1 MQFNFNFEAFEKSG
15 KEKNEAINYL
25 KSLNSS
31 IDFDKLEQ
39 ENKGDENAI
48 YEALKGGN
56 FSFSKPSIEQTR
68 QKLLKNKENEALK
81 AEFNAGLSWLGED
94 KRQNFNFYDFKK
106 AKEKANSKQGLIQAD
121 LKAQEKELKRKE
133 ALFETRLK
141 ERGIIAKSFDDM
153 LDQSGA
159 YLGADLLEKGLNKL
173 GFKDENYIFESE
185 KEDIKSR
192 ALKSVREKLEKGDLE
207 FNEREKHA
215 LRSKYDELD
224 YKKALEKE
232 KERLRLSQKSGNF
245 NEAEREF
252 IENDLGFF
260 NTLFNDDKE
269 NVKEF
274 KEKVK
279 SEGVISSEII
289 KAANTLK
296 AFDEGNLFKNM
307 LFADE
312 KEKKE
317 FQQNFLN
324 DAYKIAEL
332 SGFDDVGLDKK
343 GELYFIKDEQK
354 YLVNTGFFDN
364 FAQLLNDTKFEFAG
378 GVLGGLKGF
387 NSGKS
392 AKGKVAKSI
401 LGAAAGSFGGAFLD
415 AKIADMYLNRESDFK
430 KNLDFAI
437 QAGLLSMAGDGVIL
451 SVKPLAKGLY
461 KGVKKGG
468 EILGEYSILGTLKTL
483 PEQNIQAAEKIIDE
497 VFSPKMKEELK
508 AAQEEFGGSVRGE
521 DLKNAFFANLQK
533 KFTQKYGEN
542 DSKTKSVAKIAEIFN
557 TNSLKTRQQAMLDLV
572 RSDKDGSTLAYLLEI
587 AKDDVKIQSNLKNM
601 LNLASSNVE
610 KNLKNLNIN
619 PREIKH
625 ILDEFEAGNKAAF
638 KEVESQIS
646 KLYDENYRVVLSKG
660 EYENIKE
667 EFRQNGVNLEEMT
680 PFLRDLEANVFNE
693 NGVTFT
699 QLNNFRKNLNF
710 YIFNRDKTPNFIN
723 TLKKIGENILKNEID
738 KGIDNIFSQNK
749 AAYES
754 IKELYS
760 TSLKDYATLKSL
772 NESIKN
778 LKLQDSAKSADE
790 VLNSL
795 IKYAKGQ
802 GEKGVN
808 NLQKIKD
815 YLGEENNAFLE
826 MQILNK
832 LFKESVVEND
842 RASLRVFDSES
853 FLGRVRELVGENELY
868 ERKIGKEFL
877 EELSPSAMPKQISI
891 DEFLN
896 TLENFK
902 NKENFLKHIEKDPK
916 RKDYLNLIEPTL
928 KEPDIAFKKLENGV
942 EKEKFIKKFSDGK
955 DFFYLLATKDN
966 KETIL
971 TAFKTDKIN
980 TILKEFNADI
990 IPTFIRQGSKGK
1002 AAGTTNEGIITQPLF
1017 KSKEAREFLELVE
1030 GFHKLYKNDAS
1041 IAKNLVQGTSEKL
1054 STSIATSA
1062 EGAIKQ
1068 KVVKGAFDP
1077 IFRLLPDKILFGL
1090 FSKQIQ
1096 GGALRYHLKKAL
1108 SRSLNYDDFKIKLE
1122 KELKR
1127 TNFNSNT
1134 SRLIDEFMQN
1144 LEDFNREKEQ
1154 FLEAKRI
1161 EQARIKEEEQA
1172 RINTIKTAQENAY
1185 NAQEAN
1191 LGKDILE
1198 PSSLKEDFGENFAGY
1213 KGKEAIEKL
1222 LEEQRGQVKGAF
1234 YKEGL
1239 GEIDLVWGEI
1249 TDLEKHKGYGLAHI
1263 LDKRKSEFV
1272 EQGASQSEAA
1282 QKAAEFAKNEIS
1294 NIMQNGK
1301 IINKANEATRI
1312 ETQDYRLILKQNWK
1326 GEPTKNKWLVTA
1338 YMKKEKGESI
1348 SSTPFTKEDNLS
1360 LNSKESIAQ
1369 KALNLHEKLYLKDN
1383 DTPLNVEYKIVNKD
1397 DIKPSFT
1404 LSKTQFRS
1412 QKQEDLI
1419 KKIKENF
1426 NPDLL
1431 VNIRGDLKKGN
1442 PIITKEGEVISGNHR
1457 AAALKELEGE
1467 NLAKYQ
1473 NAVKEAFGVE
1483 LKENE
1488 MLVRVADTSEAEIRR
1503 FSAASNEGLENNL
1516 GEQGVSLFAKYQDKI
1531 KALKE
1536 AKKPFVADDVYNLK
1550 YLVNK
1555 ALGESSITKEN
1566 DTSKA
1571 LFASLARGRNNTIL
1585 KALNELEKENLE
1597 QVSKVANMFFDNAG
1611 AFYKEGLGEI
1621 DLVWGDKNYGLEH
1634 ILNKHGGEFK
1644 NLARELS
1651 EAVEN
1656 GKIVKDDKGRLRLE
1670 YENKIV
1676 GIKDNWKGEKTAHW
1690 VVTAYVKKEK
1700 EASLYTSA
1708 SFTKGEAL
1716 PLNSNESIAQ
1726 KAKNDEVLEAEVIEE
1741 VGLNEPMKFLEFQ
1754 QRKLLSYIKENT
1766 PLKLLEHKK
1775 ELKTRDILNFLEQS
1789 ALNGKQKVFLMRNLE
1804 RDLGKIELKIKENE
1818 SVKAKIKNTY
1828 EISQSEAK
1836 ELEEHFNF
1844 KGKKPLLRELR
1855 ENEIK
1860 HALKSHGNKE
1870 SEEARGN
1877 IAITLQDI
1885 EANYPKITQEY
1896 DEKFFTQKGVIY
1908 VKQVNG
1914 HHIVIEEA
1922 LSGQDKLIFKTMWK
1936 TKGNYNKEVLL
1947 KNAKT
1952 SPYPQNADE
1961 AVRLETISKQELE
1974 QSNPQQSH
1982 LSTDESI
1989 TQNSQEAKIKEAVK
2003 NHNAI
2008 YKEILD
2014 NDYIFTDERSK
2025 MFRKRERELIENLAK
2040 DEKVQAFTSQWG
2052 YPFKKDGELH
2062 GVGLDYK
2069 AKVYGKGKHK
2079 MMRVSGGGF
2088 GSKAFQK
2095 KKERLLELEKERLQE
2110 AFKADFGIDGFISK
2124 YVENGFFE
2132 TLWRETS
2139 AYKGT
2144 DYGWGVDP
2152 REYYPYYENRIMPS
2166 DTITQAKEK
2175 LQKEK
2180 SNWSVKRQ
2188 EAKGSEDIIFTD
2200 KKGKE
2205 HTLTKETQKA
2215 WLEAFGLKSLE
2226 EAYIPNFK
2234 AEVKEAIN
2242 RVLGGEEIKLTKGS
2256 FEKLLKRD
2264 REEFLPY
2271 IKDTLEKA
2279 DLIIKDKENA
2289 LIFVKDIG
2297 KKSYFTSVAKN
2308 ANNEWVIS
2316 TNSLKTLNTLK
2327 NRVDDNGEVLY
2338 LSKEAPNILAEAFTK
2353 RAFSNEL
2360 AKDIIPQKPQQK
2372 ALNLQEIE
2380 QSLKARKSQINDEIS
2395 ANDKAF
2401 KENLKEV
2408 SKVKPILEAL
2418 KKEWEALEPTIVT
2431 WTHTDYSKAKPKKY
2445 YKRKPN
2451 LSNLWHIE
2459 ETLDVYKGYARESD
2473 RHANQVAREIALLE
2487 KYVKLLKDKEA
2498 EVKAFKAKAEADE
2511 NALILESRI
2520 IPIYNQLREAF
2531 KKGHHTTKQILEANN
2546 IKQDSVQA
2554 KEVIDSIAQ
2563 TRQYLEDTFNI
2574 KPLEEF
2580 GTNYAEFYRDGKGAV
2595 EKLLKEAEDFKQRG
2609 EKGEFKGQVAGAFY
2623 KEGLGEIDLVWG
2635 DSKKG
2640 LSHILER
2647 RKEDFIK
2654 QGLDENEALER
2665 ALEFVKKIPQIIEQG
2680 EVKVGVNRAFVD
2692 TKDDRALIALDYK
2705 GKDKKWVI
2713 TAYKMDDP
2721 SQADTHLTRLN
2732 TSTSSVS
2739 RASVVN
2745 ESIAQ
2750 NEHNAVA
2757 WDEFEAFKDK
2767 DDILKAN
2774 LKGEQNSAKENEA
2787 KRQADE
2793 YESLNAI
2800 QQERGGG
2807 LFTNEELNRGQ
2818 SRHARG
2824 NERDGVGVSKV
2835 DGSKS
2840 QTLFSEGDFENSRT
2854 RSGGNGGRGYT
2865 AGEENA
2871 LSIRGN
2877 NSSSGEVL
2885 NADENYIR
2893 ENNPR
2898 YNDTK
2903 RPREDNSVQ
2912 SKRSLHMGAN
2922 KTNGG
2927 ANDRSILLKPQWSE
2941 ALEKQGLFTSF
2952 AKAQKRSE
2960 KFTFTDTSDANKILE
2975 DNFQALEGLKYVI
2988 KSGFDNNVRSQNLQS
3003 LQNFRGFGKGTNALL
3018 KLRGEEKEKW
3028 AKLLKELTDLTGE
3041 KITITDLVKRSA
3053 DAYYTPDVIIGKMAN
3068 LTEFFAKEAGEDLAK
3083 LIKLEPSAGI
3093 GRFLNAFELSNFYA
3107 VEKDALSANIAKAL
3121 YEKGGAII
3129 NNGAYEK
3136 SPLKINNT
3144 FDLVIGNPPYAN
3156 FKIGDD
3162 EFRENIH
3169 NYFMKKN
3176 IDVLKPNG
3184 LSLQIITHNFLDAQS
3199 DYTRKVMA
3207 KDAVFLGAVRLANN
3221 VFKDASVTTDI
3232 IAFRKK
3238 APDEMDKEFNTSW
3251 VESVEYEGA
3260 YLNKYFLEN
3269 PQNVIGKMEVVKNQ
3283 FGGKTIAV
3291 KPNGFDIENLNLS
3304 NYIKNDKLFKRVEG
3318 YIDNKLL
3325 SKAVQRIEEKEKGVS
3340 FFGSA
3345 RSGELRF
3352 DKESDKFLVLDD
3364 QQNTHDFNIYERI
3377 SEAKPNWQ
3385 ESSINNRVE
3394 ALKEMMP
3401 QIEKLKKALFDLK
3414 EAELNPNS
3422 SDEKIEILRRILNK
3436 AYDELHGKNGSFR
3449 NARGKISQK
3458 WELYDILDDTSFEL
3472 FALEKKA
3479 IVEERGDK
3487 KIVIGSEKS
3496 EIFHKRLVKPY
3507 EAPTSANNINEALQI
3522 SKAEYGKIDLVR
3534 MSELLS
3540 KDMSEVENELLE
3552 QKRIYKDHLGGNVEK
3567 DEFLSG
3573 NVREKIARFYDEN
3586 GSLNLSSDEKIRA
3599 FQMQSLEDLKA
3610 IVPDDIELPFINIPL
3625 GATWLNKEILR
3636 EFFAK
3641 ELEIGE
3647 VNFKR
3652 AGNRWYLLG
3661 KFNGSLEITTS
3672 EDYLRDTGI
3681 KAINAVDY
3689 ILKMMNNESLEVKTS
3704 KTKADGSIKHYKDPI
3719 ATQKLQD
3726 LKIKLEKQ
3734 LKNFIMD
3741 NEEYAEQTKRV
3752 YNDVFNSEVIRK
3764 YDGSHIRLMET
3775 NEDISLRSHQNNA
3788 VYRFLQK
3795 SNTLLA
3801 HDVGTGK
3808 TYTMIASAMLSKQ
3821 LGLAKKSLIVT
3832 PNNVSP
3838 QMAREARELFPNA
3851 RIKLIQGV
3859 STKEKNRLMA
3869 DVKNNEYDLIIVS
3882 YDTFKVMNANPKLYA
3897 DYLNEELIQLRCAI
3911 EALENSDE
3919 GDERI
3924 MKQLA
3929 KRLESEEAKLEHY
3942 LEQVANGS
3950 QNVFFEDLGIDNL
3963 IFDEAH
3969 YLKKLPIF
3977 TKQGNVRGIQRGKS
3991 QRALDAYIKI
4001 KHHQS
4006 LNKKVMFATGTP
4018 ITNFVSDI
4026 YVMQKFL
4033 GRKAL
4038 EDSNISEFDDWS
4050 AMFAGSQ
4057 TQFELKASGNYEAT
4071 TRLRN
4076 FANLPELKKM
4086 YYEFTDVVTK
4096 DDVKKQIMESTG
4108 EQIEPTP
4115 VYEEVI
4121 IKQSEAQKAFYEE
4134 IKERAVNLK
4143 GKKIEKGGDNHL
4155 KILSDAN
4162 KASLDMRLIYPHLER
4177 DANGKV
4183 MQAAEKIVE
4192 NYHLWDADK
4201 GTQLVFLDKS
4211 TPKKSIT
4218 SAKRAKL
4225 ENKLSA
4231 IKEKLEKYE
4240 NDDINLSEEA
4250 LEKLEK
4256 EKVEIEEI
4264 LEMAGEGFSVY
4275 EDLRKLLIEKGIKPE
4290 EIAFVQDYD
4299 KAGTGALSQAELS
4312 EKINNGKIRVLIGS
4326 TAKMGAGANYQ
4337 RKLSALH
4344 HLDLDWTPANMEQR
4358 EGRIIRQGNELFKK
4372 YGDEFKAKIYYYVT
4386 EQTSDTVMLQTLNQK
4401 RKIIKQITDI
4411 NEKARFL
4418 EDSSEDDFMAR
4429 LQAATSPYAEEELRF
4444 LGIDKEISLLN
4455 SELENSAYVIKSA
4468 EREILKQNEA
4478 VEGFEAIKSLLPSI
4492 LKKAENNISF
4502 KTKEGKIIDFNA
4514 KPKKD
4519 EASPH
4524 EKLNMSV
4531 KKSIESLFNSSEKL
4545 MQIGEYRGSKL
4556 FALKAG
4562 NAKCVIK
4569 MGENLQNSLY
4579 FTELDYMDIKGAF
4592 SANLR
4597 FKNAFE
4603 KISKNSY
4610 FTDLEQKIKD
4620 AKEAQKRALKKLE
4633 NEKARD
4639 LSEINKTLNDALVE
4653 KAELAIFLG
4662 RAEQEHKSLV
4672 SAVHNVPDI
4681 KENEEDKFTKLEEF
4695 IMAKYNKN

>member
-1 MQFNFNFEAFEKSG
+1 MQFNFNFEAFEQSG

-39 ENKGDENAI
+39 ETKGDENAI

-81 AEFNAGLSWLGED
+81 AEFNAGLSWLGEE
-94 KRQNFNFYDFKK
+94 KKQNFNFYDFKK

-121 LKAQEKELKRKE
+121 LKAKEKELKRKE

-192 ALKSVREKLEKGDLE
+192 ALKSVREKLERSDLE

-215 LRSKYDELD
+215 LRSKYDEPD

-245 NEAEREF
+245 SEAEREF

-269 NVKEF
+269 NIKEF

-378 GVLGGLKGF
+378 GVLGGMKGF

-483 PEQNIQAAEKIIDE
+483 PQQNIQAAEKIIDE

-572 RSDKDGSTLAYLLEI
+572 RSDTHGSTLAYLLEI

-619 PREIKH
+619 AREIKH

-710 YIFNRDKTPNFIN
+710 YIFNKDKTPNFIN

-868 ERKIGKEFL
+868 AKNELDGLSSGKLKEIL
-877 EELSPSAMPKQISI
+877 QSWDLS
-891 DEFLN
+891 
-896 TLENFK
+896 
-902 NKENFLKHIEKDPK
+902 KENNANKKLRQIVS
-916 RKDYLNLIEPTL
+916 
-928 KEPDIAFKKLENGV
+928 KLEND
-942 EKEKFIKKFSDGK
+942 EAKELSKHFNFKGKKPLVREIDSHQILHALNRHGDEETELKRGQK
-955 DFFYLLATKDN
+955 ALTLEDISEYENIVKNYDFKHIQDNGRIIYAKQVNGHHIVLEEVLSGQDKLRFFDMWKQKGQLN
-966 KETIL
+966 KEVL
-971 TAFKTDKIN
+971 
-980 TILKEFNADI
+980 LSHSQRPNANLDQMTKRRM
-990 IPTFIRQGSKGK
+990 PSSD
-1002 AAGTTNEGIITQPLF
+1002 ESITQPLF

-1041 IAKNLVQGTSEKL
+1041 IAKNLVQGTASQL

-1068 KVVKGAFDP
+1068 KVVKGGFDP

-1090 FSKQIQ
+1090 FAKQIQ

-1144 LEDFNREKEQ
+1144 LDTFNAEKE
-1154 FLEAKRI
+1154 AKLAKIRE

-1172 RINTIKTAQENAY
+1172 RINAIKTAQENAY

-1191 LGKDILE
+1191 LGNDILE
-1198 PSSLKEDFGENFAGY
+1198 PSSLKEDFGENFTGY

-1239 GEIDLVWGEI
+1239 GEIDLVWG
-1249 TDLEKHKGYGLAHI
+1249 DKNYGLEHI
-1263 LDKRKSEFV
+1263 LNKHGGEFKNLAR
-1272 EQGASQSEAA
+1272 ELSEAV
-1282 QKAAEFAKNEIS
+1282 E
-1294 NIMQNGK
+1294 NGK
-1301 IINKANEATRI
+1301 IVKDDKGRLRLEYENKI
-1312 ETQDYRLILKQNWK
+1312 VGIKDNWK
-1326 GEPTKNKWLVTA
+1326 GEKTAHWVVTA
-1338 YMKKEKGESI
+1338 YVKKEKEASLYT
-1348 SSTPFTKEDNLS
+1348 SASFTKGEALP
-1360 LNSKESIAQ
+1360 LNSNESIAQ

-1442 PIITKEGEVISGNHR
+1442 PIITKQGEVISGNHR

-1611 AFYKEGLGEI
+1611 AFYNLTH
-1621 DLVWGDKNYGLEH
+1621 DLDLPKMQNLQNYFSDVLVSAAKADFTRAEDFTRLNEDIRAFLDSGDKNAMLK
-1634 ILNKHGGEFK
+1634 LSP
-1644 NLARELS
+1644 NLVSDLLAKAMGAGFARF
-1651 EAVEN
+1651 A
-1656 GKIVKDDKGRLRLE
+1656 RLE
-1670 YENKIV
+1670 NPS
-1676 GIKDNWKGEKTAHW
+1676 
-1690 VVTAYVKKEK
+1690 
-1700 EASLYTSA
+1700 ASLYE
-1708 SFTKGEAL
+1708 FLNGLKEELIEKGMPDL
-1716 PLNSNESIAQ
+1716 FSGGKGI
-1726 KAKNDEVLEAEVIEE
+1726 K
-1741 VGLNEPMKFLEFQ
+1741 LNERDEF
-1754 QRKLLSYIKENT
+1754 
-1766 PLKLLEHKK
+1766 
-1775 ELKTRDILNFLEQS
+1775 DF
-1789 ALNGKQKVFLMRNLE
+1789 
-1804 RDLGKIELKIKENE
+1804 
-1818 SVKAKIKNTY
+1818 
-1828 EISQSEAK
+1828 AK
-1836 ELEEHFNF
+1836 ELILKGQDSEEKFRLYQNLEELKAWSGEQKNTKLNTALKALDEVDESKLSEDQKELLRLF
-1844 KGKKPLLRELR
+1844 KG
-1855 ENEIK
+1855 EIK
-1860 HALKSHGNKE
+1860 SVKIQIKDLKDIYTLNQGSRKE
-1870 SEEARGN
+1870 GAKKILIKHYGEEKTGG
-1877 IAITLQDI
+1877 LSS
-1885 EANYPKITQEY
+1885 
-1896 DEKFFTQKGVIY
+1896 DEL
-1908 VKQVNG
+1908 
-1914 HHIVIEEA
+1914 
-1922 LSGQDKLIFKTMWK
+1922 LSL
-1936 TKGNYNKEVLL
+1936 KEVIKKGKINLNSL
-1947 KNAKT
+1947 EIKDDFLRYGYDYEKDGVKLRVVIDEFKDGKKVFDYYSDRNFNHYEQGGYKPDLPTPSEIIPQNAKT

-1989 TQNSQEAKIKEAVK
+1989 AQNSQEAKIKEAVK

-2052 YPFKKDGELH
+2052 YPFKKDGELR
-2062 GVGLDYK
+2062 GIGLNYK
-2069 AKVYGKGKHK
+2069 AKVYGKGEHK
-2079 MMRVSGGGF
+2079 MMYVSGGGF
-2088 GSKAFQK
+2088 GSETFQK

-2124 YVENGFFE
+2124 YVENDFFE
-2132 TLWRETS
+2132 TLWEKTR

-2144 DYGWGVDP
+2144 DYGWGVHP

-2188 EAKGSEDIIFTD
+2188 EAKGSEDIIFTDTKGKEHTLTKETQKAWLEAFGLKSLEDSYIPNHNEAIKQALEGKEIKLQLGSLKKLVAQGREKYIPQIKEVLDRPEAIMRDDMGEYLFIKHLKDDDYFVNVSFDNGEYLVSISNGIKETRNLNNKLKKGGEFIYQSPNFNFISQKLLQASQYSANKIDEDIIAQNAKSERAQFESFKDKIKELYTKYEGLNPYDKSESQLRIKLLDEEIEPEIKKEFKSIIDKFKGADNKDKMLRVIKENKEELSDYLAFNIALRKDIYIDGYGVGKVDFYDKSIRDFIKFRENKQWSEIDESKYRALAALENLSNKNTSLYFSFKGLNGKVGEIKTYPRIQDLLFYDLTLGYDLKNVVILSTKDKLLKEKLIEKLKAYIDKKIYADFLEYKIKDLESRNPKNSYFENYKDEKWDEEALKSFKKELDDLRANEKAQKLEAKGSEDIIFTD

-2279 DLIIKDKENA
+2279 ALIIKDKENA

-2360 AKDIIPQKPQQK
+2360 AKDIIPQNPQQK
-2372 ALNLQEIE
+2372 SLNLQEIE
-2380 QSLKARKSQINDEIS
+2380 QALKARISQINDEII
-2395 ANDKAF
+2395 AIDRAFEDKAF

-2418 KKEWEALEPTIVT
+2418 KKEWEALEPAIIT

-2445 YKRKPN
+2445 YNRKPN

-2459 ETLDVYKGYARESD
+2459 ETLDVYKGYARENA
-2473 RHANQVAREIALLE
+2473 HQANQVKREIAVLE

-2498 EVKAFKAKAEADE
+2498 EVKKLETDKKA
-2511 NALILESRI
+2511 LLSESYI
-2520 IPIYNQLREAF
+2520 IPVYNKLREAF
-2531 KKGHHTTKQILEANN
+2531 KNGQHTTKQILEAKN
-2546 IKQDSVQA
+2546 IKQDSPLA
-2554 KEVIDSIAQ
+2554 KFEIDNIAQ
-2563 TRQYLEDTFNI
+2563 LRQYLEHTFNI
-2574 KPLEEF
+2574 TPLKEF
-2580 GTNYAEFYRDGKGAV
+2580 GTNYAEFYRDGKGAAK
-2595 EKLLKEAEDFKQRG
+2595 KLLA
-2609 EKGEFKGQVAGAFY
+2609 EKGGQVSGAFY
-2623 KEGLGEIDLVWG
+2623 KEGLGDIDLVWG
-2635 DSKKG
+2635 DEKIGLKKIIEKHLSDFENFEGKDEAEKMVNALNEIIEKGKIITENGINTLWLKKGDEYYLVGLSKGWNGKGENEWIITSYKKTKGKIPDELKGDTANLSAYSDEFNPLLTSKDEPLNSKDIITQRSINLAMEKFHFDEAKAKDLLEWHKDSHALTKDENGLPKVFYHGTYSKFRVFRRVGKASQQGFFFTPSQKATEEYGDITLNTFLNIKNPFRADELKINKEADLQKWADILKLDYDKEKYESFKDLKTKLEKVKEATKKAGFKFHSASGGGVYVIDNKGRNSFINLEELDKENKRVVEAFKGLETEDIYFYYVVRNEFDLVLYALNKNDRYFHTSGRDEVNRVLEKLGYDGAVLNDTIITVFNSNQIKHIDNKGSFTDTKGNVTSKKPKDKEAEFSYFNEKSDNIYHSNPHLGAGLVGGVLNGVEQDENGNLSFDPVKFAMGFLGGAAGSKAVKESIKWRANKVKKAYPNIAKNNPTLMEQIAKRDLLTYAKNETQNALTRLLNKNKLFDSTKGLFAGEKALLNEAYAPHKARLEKAKELEGSGADEIEIWEKTGWYKDKDHKWKFEISQRGGELDLAKIKDKDSEAKLGEILKDDELFKAYPQLRDMSVKHVDLSGNYGFYYVPYNDIKLVRPHIQLDIDEIKTSPYKVKEVLYHEIQHAIQHKEQFAYG
-2640 LSHILER
+2640 LSYMAETYERYLKQHGEVEARNIQERMKNPTKIHPHKTMDTDIEDTIAESTLSTEYSEAFSRKLE
-2647 RKEDFIK
+2647 KSF
-2654 QGLDENEALER
+2654 LDESGRIAYKALIHKAEVLPQSLNLKGFKQMIFNNDKTKQLNAEN
-2665 ALEFVKKIPQIIEQG
+2665 ALIKTPVG
-2680 EVKVGVNRAFVD
+2680 EVKVNVLRAFNHYM
-2692 TKDDRALIALDYK
+2692 KNGKNGNHKENRQALNATFMPTLLEPKFVTRDEEGTMYYYK
-2705 GKDKKWVI
+2705 PFISKDKEYHI
-2713 TAYKMDDP
+2713 T
-2721 SQADTHLTRLN
+2721 S
-2732 TSTSSVS
+2732 
-2739 RASVVN
+2739 
-2745 ESIAQ
+2745 
-2750 NEHNAVA
+2750 
-2757 WDEFEAFKDK
+2757 
-2767 DDILKAN
+2767 
-2774 LKGEQNSAKENEA
+2774 
-2787 KRQADE
+2787 
-2793 YESLNAI
+2793 
-2800 QQERGGG
+2800 
-2807 LFTNEELNRGQ
+2807 
-2818 SRHARG
+2818 
-2824 NERDGVGVSKV
+2824 
-2835 DGSKS
+2835 
-2840 QTLFSEGDFENSRT
+2840 
-2854 RSGGNGGRGYT
+2854 
-2865 AGEENA
+2865 
-2871 LSIRGN
+2871 
-2877 NSSSGEVL
+2877 
-2885 NADENYIR
+2885 
-2893 ENNPR
+2893 
-2898 YNDTK
+2898 
-2903 RPREDNSVQ
+2903 
-2912 SKRSLHMGAN
+2912 
-2922 KTNGG
+2922 
-2927 ANDRSILLKPQWSE
+2927 
-2941 ALEKQGLFTSF
+2941 
-2952 AKAQKRSE
+2952 
-2960 KFTFTDTSDANKILE
+2960 
-2975 DNFQALEGLKYVI
+2975 
-2988 KSGFDNNVRSQNLQS
+2988 
-3003 LQNFRGFGKGTNALL
+3003 
-3018 KLRGEEKEKW
+3018 
-3028 AKLLKELTDLTGE
+3028 
-3041 KITITDLVKRSA
+3041 
-3053 DAYYTPDVIIGKMAN
+3053 
-3068 LTEFFAKEAGEDLAK
+3068 
-3083 LIKLEPSAGI
+3083 
-3093 GRFLNAFELSNFYA
+3093 
-3107 VEKDALSANIAKAL
+3107 
-3121 YEKGGAII
+3121 
-3129 NNGAYEK
+3129 
-3136 SPLKINNT
+3136 
-3144 FDLVIGNPPYAN
+3144 
-3156 FKIGDD
+3156 
-3162 EFRENIH
+3162 
-3169 NYFMKKN
+3169 
-3176 IDVLKPNG
+3176 
-3184 LSLQIITHNFLDAQS
+3184 
-3199 DYTRKVMA
+3199 
-3207 KDAVFLGAVRLANN
+3207 
-3221 VFKDASVTTDI
+3221 
-3232 IAFRKK
+3232 
-3238 APDEMDKEFNTSW
+3238 
-3251 VESVEYEGA
+3251 
-3260 YLNKYFLEN
+3260 
-3269 PQNVIGKMEVVKNQ
+3269 
-3283 FGGKTIAV
+3283 IAV
-3291 KPNGFDIENLNLS
+3291 K
-3304 NYIKNDKLFKRVEG
+3304 
-3318 YIDNKLL
+3318 
-3325 SKAVQRIEEKEKGVS
+3325 
-3340 FFGSA
+3340 
-3345 RSGELRF
+3345 
-3352 DKESDKFLVLDD
+3352 
-3364 QQNTHDFNIYERI
+3364 
-3377 SEAKPNWQ
+3377 
-3385 ESSINNRVE
+3385 
-3394 ALKEMMP
+3394 
-3401 QIEKLKKALFDLK
+3401 
-3414 EAELNPNS
+3414 
-3422 SDEKIEILRRILNK
+3422 
-3436 AYDELHGKNGSFR
+3436 KNGNLDYATSY
-3449 NARGKISQK
+3449 NAT
-3458 WELYDILDDTSFEL
+3458 EN
-3472 FALEKKA
+3472 
-3479 IVEERGDK
+3479 
-3487 KIVIGSEKS
+3487 
-3496 EIFHKRLVKPY
+3496 RLRQMIKH
-3507 EAPTSANNINEALQI
+3507 
-3522 SKAEYGKIDLVR
+3522 
-3534 MSELLS
+3534 
-3540 KDMSEVENELLE
+3540 NELV
-3552 QKRIYKDHLGGNVEK
+3552 YEK
-3567 DEFLSG
+3567 D
-3573 NVREKIARFYDEN
+3573 
-3586 GSLNLSSDEKIRA
+3586 
-3599 FQMQSLEDLKA
+3599 
-3610 IVPDDIELPFINIPL
+3610 
-3625 GATWLNKEILR
+3625 
-3636 EFFAK
+3636 
-3641 ELEIGE
+3641 
-3647 VNFKR
+3647 
-3652 AGNRWYLLG
+3652 
-3661 KFNGSLEITTS
+3661 
-3672 EDYLRDTGI
+3672 
-3681 KAINAVDY
+3681 
-3689 ILKMMNNESLEVKTS
+3689 
-3704 KTKADGSIKHYKDPI
+3704 
-3719 ATQKLQD
+3719 
-3726 LKIKLEKQ
+3726 
-3734 LKNFIMD
+3734 
-3741 NEEYAEQTKRV
+3741 
-3752 YNDVFNSEVIRK
+3752 
-3764 YDGSHIRLMET
+3764 
-3775 NEDISLRSHQNNA
+3775 
-3788 VYRFLQK
+3788 
-3795 SNTLLA
+3795 
-3801 HDVGTGK
+3801 
-3808 TYTMIASAMLSKQ
+3808 
-3821 LGLAKKSLIVT
+3821 
-3832 PNNVSP
+3832 
-3838 QMAREARELFPNA
+3838 
-3851 RIKLIQGV
+3851 
-3859 STKEKNRLMA
+3859 
-3869 DVKNNEYDLIIVS
+3869 
-3882 YDTFKVMNANPKLYA
+3882 
-3897 DYLNEELIQLRCAI
+3897 
-3911 EALENSDE
+3911 
-3919 GDERI
+3919 
-3924 MKQLA
+3924 
-3929 KRLESEEAKLEHY
+3929 
-3942 LEQVANGS
+3942 
-3950 QNVFFEDLGIDNL
+3950 
-3963 IFDEAH
+3963 
-3969 YLKKLPIF
+3969 
-3977 TKQGNVRGIQRGKS
+3977 
-3991 QRALDAYIKI
+3991 
-4001 KHHQS
+4001 
-4006 LNKKVMFATGTP
+4006 
-4018 ITNFVSDI
+4018 
-4026 YVMQKFL
+4026 
-4033 GRKAL
+4033 
-4038 EDSNISEFDDWS
+4038 
-4050 AMFAGSQ
+4050 
-4057 TQFELKASGNYEAT
+4057 
-4071 TRLRN
+4071 
-4076 FANLPELKKM
+4076 
-4086 YYEFTDVVTK
+4086 
-4096 DDVKKQIMESTG
+4096 
-4108 EQIEPTP
+4108 
-4115 VYEEVI
+4115 
-4121 IKQSEAQKAFYEE
+4121 
-4134 IKERAVNLK
+4134 
-4143 GKKIEKGGDNHL
+4143 
-4155 KILSDAN
+4155 
-4162 KASLDMRLIYPHLER
+4162 
-4177 DANGKV
+4177 
-4183 MQAAEKIVE
+4183 
-4192 NYHLWDADK
+4192 
-4201 GTQLVFLDKS
+4201 
-4211 TPKKSIT
+4211 
-4218 SAKRAKL
+4218 
-4225 ENKLSA
+4225 
-4231 IKEKLEKYE
+4231 
-4240 NDDINLSEEA
+4240 
-4250 LEKLEK
+4250 
-4256 EKVEIEEI
+4256 
-4264 LEMAGEGFSVY
+4264 
-4275 EDLRKLLIEKGIKPE
+4275 
-4290 EIAFVQDYD
+4290 
-4299 KAGTGALSQAELS
+4299 
-4312 EKINNGKIRVLIGS
+4312 
-4326 TAKMGAGANYQ
+4326 
-4337 RKLSALH
+4337 
-4344 HLDLDWTPANMEQR
+4344 
-4358 EGRIIRQGNELFKK
+4358 
-4372 YGDEFKAKIYYYVT
+4372 
-4386 EQTSDTVMLQTLNQK
+4386 
-4401 RKIIKQITDI
+4401 
-4411 NEKARFL
+4411 
-4418 EDSSEDDFMAR
+4418 
-4429 LQAATSPYAEEELRF
+4429 
-4444 LGIDKEISLLN
+4444 
-4455 SELENSAYVIKSA
+4455 
-4468 EREILKQNEA
+4468 
-4478 VEGFEAIKSLLPSI
+4478 
-4492 LKKAENNISF
+4492 
-4502 KTKEGKIIDFNA
+4502 
-4514 KPKKD
+4514 
-4519 EASPH
+4519 
-4524 EKLNMSV
+4524 
-4531 KKSIESLFNSSEKL
+4531 
-4545 MQIGEYRGSKL
+4545 
-4556 FALKAG
+4556 
-4562 NAKCVIK
+4562 
-4569 MGENLQNSLY
+4569 
-4579 FTELDYMDIKGAF
+4579 
-4592 SANLR
+4592 
-4597 FKNAFE
+4597 
-4603 KISKNSY
+4603 
-4610 FTDLEQKIKD
+4610 
-4620 AKEAQKRALKKLE
+4620 
-4633 NEKARD
+4633 
-4639 LSEINKTLNDALVE
+4639 
-4653 KAELAIFLG
+4653 
-4662 RAEQEHKSLV
+4662 
-4672 SAVHNVPDI
+4672 
-4681 KENEEDKFTKLEEF
+4681 
-4695 IMAKYNKN
+4695 

>member
-1 MQFNFNFEAFEKSG
+1 MQFNFNFEAFEQSG

-39 ENKGDENAI
+39 ETKGDENAI

-81 AEFNAGLSWLGED
+81 AEFNAGLSWLGEE
-94 KRQNFNFYDFKK
+94 KKQNFNFYDFKK
-106 AKEKANSKQGLIQAD
+106 AKEKANSKQGLIEAD
-121 LKAQEKELKRKE
+121 LKAKEKELKRKE

-192 ALKSVREKLEKGDLE
+192 ALKSVREKLERGDLE
-207 FNEREKHA
+207 FNEREKHT

-245 NEAEREF
+245 SEAEREF

-269 NVKEF
+269 NIKEF

-378 GVLGGLKGF
+378 GVLGGMKGF

-693 NGVTFT
+693 NGVSFT

-710 YIFNRDKTPNFIN
+710 YIFNKDKTPNFIN

-853 FLGRVRELVGENELY
+853 FLGRVRELVGDTPAPLGANLEARALSGASQGPSKQENFIKKALNKDEAKL
-868 ERKIGKEFL
+868 FL
-877 EELSPSAMPKQISI
+877 ENLNGAKIPKKLDIEGFLKELESV
-891 DEFLN
+891 E
-896 TLENFK
+896 
-902 NKENFLKHIEKDPK
+902 NKENFISHLSKKEDAQS
-916 RKDYLNLIEPTL
+916 RLAYLNLVEPTL
-928 KEPDIAFKKLENGV
+928 KEADLILRNG
-942 EKEKFIKKFSDGK
+942 KRQDYIKKFNDGK
-955 DFFYLLATKDN
+955 DFFTLLITEENGKRLITFLPKTREDFIKNKIDN
-966 KETIL
+966 ASLIQSFTSRASK
-971 TAFKTDKIN
+971 
-980 TILKEFNADI
+980 
-990 IPTFIRQGSKGK
+990 QGNGL
-1002 AAGTTNEGIITQPLF
+1002 ANESITQPLF

-1041 IAKNLVQGTSEKL
+1041 IAKNLVQGTASQL

-1068 KVVKGAFDP
+1068 KVVKGGFDP
-1077 IFRLLPDKILFGL
+1077 IFRLLPDGILFGL

-1161 EQARIKEEEQA
+1161 EQARIKEEERA
-1172 RINTIKTAQENAY
+1172 RINAIKTAQENAY

-1191 LGKDILE
+1191 LGNDILE

-1239 GEIDLVWGEI
+1239 GEIDLVWG
-1249 TDLEKHKGYGLAHI
+1249 D
-1263 LDKRKSEFV
+1263 
-1272 EQGASQSEAA
+1272 
-1282 QKAAEFAKNEIS
+1282 
-1294 NIMQNGK
+1294 
-1301 IINKANEATRI
+1301 
-1312 ETQDYRLILKQNWK
+1312 
-1326 GEPTKNKWLVTA
+1326 
-1338 YMKKEKGESI
+1338 
-1348 SSTPFTKEDNLS
+1348 
-1360 LNSKESIAQ
+1360 
-1369 KALNLHEKLYLKDN
+1369 
-1383 DTPLNVEYKIVNKD
+1383 
-1397 DIKPSFT
+1397 
-1404 LSKTQFRS
+1404 
-1412 QKQEDLI
+1412 
-1419 KKIKENF
+1419 ENF
-1426 NPDLL
+1426 
-1431 VNIRGDLKKGN
+1431 
-1442 PIITKEGEVISGNHR
+1442 
-1457 AAALKELEGE
+1457 
-1467 NLAKYQ
+1467 
-1473 NAVKEAFGVE
+1473 
-1483 LKENE
+1483 
-1488 MLVRVADTSEAEIRR
+1488 
-1503 FSAASNEGLENNL
+1503 GL
-1516 GEQGVSLFAKYQDKI
+1516 
-1531 KALKE
+1531 
-1536 AKKPFVADDVYNLK
+1536 
-1550 YLVNK
+1550 
-1555 ALGESSITKEN
+1555 
-1566 DTSKA
+1566 
-1571 LFASLARGRNNTIL
+1571 R
-1585 KALNELEKENLE
+1585 
-1597 QVSKVANMFFDNAG
+1597 
-1611 AFYKEGLGEI
+1611 
-1621 DLVWGDKNYGLEH
+1621 H
-1634 ILNKHGGEFK
+1634 ILNKHGDEFEDI
-1644 NLARELS
+1644 AAELS
-1651 EAVEN
+1651 EAMEKGVLKKQNEVRSR
-1656 GKIVKDDKGRLRLE
+1656 IEFKDFAIGLSGE
-1670 YENKIV
+1670 F
-1676 GIKDNWKGEKTAHW
+1676 KGEKRAFIITAF
-1690 VVTAYVKKEK
+1690 K
-1700 EASLYTSA
+1700 
-1708 SFTKGEAL
+1708 
-1716 PLNSNESIAQ
+1716 
-1726 KAKNDEVLEAEVIEE
+1726 
-1741 VGLNEPMKFLEFQ
+1741 
-1754 QRKLLSYIKENT
+1754 R
-1766 PLKLLEHKK
+1766 
-1775 ELKTRDILNFLEQS
+1775 
-1789 ALNGKQKVFLMRNLE
+1789 NGK
-1804 RDLGKIELKIKENE
+1804 
-1818 SVKAKIKNTY
+1818 S
-1828 EISQSEAK
+1828 S
-1836 ELEEHFNF
+1836 
-1844 KGKKPLLRELR
+1844 
-1855 ENEIK
+1855 
-1860 HALKSHGNKE
+1860 
-1870 SEEARGN
+1870 
-1877 IAITLQDI
+1877 TLSPKQD
-1885 EANYPKITQEY
+1885 
-1896 DEKFFTQKGVIY
+1896 
-1908 VKQVNG
+1908 
-1914 HHIVIEEA
+1914 
-1922 LSGQDKLIFKTMWK
+1922 
-1936 TKGNYNKEVLL
+1936 
-1947 KNAKT
+1947 
-1952 SPYPQNADE
+1952 
-1961 AVRLETISKQELE
+1961 
-1974 QSNPQQSH
+1974 
-1982 LSTDESI
+1982 
-1989 TQNSQEAKIKEAVK
+1989 
-2003 NHNAI
+2003 
-2008 YKEILD
+2008 
-2014 NDYIFTDERSK
+2014 FTDK
-2025 MFRKRERELIENLAK
+2025 
-2040 DEKVQAFTSQWG
+2040 
-2052 YPFKKDGELH
+2052 
-2062 GVGLDYK
+2062 
-2069 AKVYGKGKHK
+2069 
-2079 MMRVSGGGF
+2079 
-2088 GSKAFQK
+2088 
-2095 KKERLLELEKERLQE
+2095 
-2110 AFKADFGIDGFISK
+2110 
-2124 YVENGFFE
+2124 
-2132 TLWRETS
+2132 
-2139 AYKGT
+2139 
-2144 DYGWGVDP
+2144 
-2152 REYYPYYENRIMPS
+2152 S
-2166 DTITQAKEK
+2166 DNV
-2175 LQKEK
+2175 L
-2180 SNWSVKRQ
+2180 SNQ
-2188 EAKGSEDIIFTD
+2188 EDIIPQNSEKLHF
-2200 KKGKE
+2200 
-2205 HTLTKETQKA
+2205 ETQTLDEDKLSGDEVRHLA
-2215 WLEAFGLKSLE
+2215 NKIGEKSTM
-2226 EAYIPNFK
+2226 AYFK
-2234 AEVKEAIN
+2234 DY
-2242 RVLGGEEIKLTKGS
+2242 
-2256 FEKLLKRD
+2256 LLKM
-2264 REEFLPY
+2264 
-2271 IKDTLEKA
+2271 
-2279 DLIIKDKENA
+2279 DKNFHA
-2289 LIFVKDIG
+2289 
-2297 KKSYFTSVAKN
+2297 
-2308 ANNEWVIS
+2308 
-2316 TNSLKTLNTLK
+2316 
-2327 NRVDDNGEVLY
+2327 R
-2338 LSKEAPNILAEAFTK
+2338 
-2353 RAFSNEL
+2353 
-2360 AKDIIPQKPQQK
+2360 AKDIIREYHK
-2372 ALNLQEIE
+2372 IE
-2380 QSLKARKSQINDEIS
+2380 PFRKELENQWENVKEAYKNGEMSLKEFKFLSRYKDEKSFLNQVAGVLWLQNDELVKKRGFTYNEYGQIEEGRG
-2395 ANDKAF
+2395 ANYYQNLALEYGKAQT
-2401 KENLKEV
+2401 
-2408 SKVKPILEAL
+2408 AL
-2418 KKEWEALEPTIVT
+2418 KKWFYYIQKANKQAQRFFNKKELDEFGINFEGFKGKEAV
-2431 WTHTDYSKAKPKKY
+2431 D
-2445 YKRKPN
+2445 
-2451 LSNLWHIE
+2451 
-2459 ETLDVYKGYARESD
+2459 
-2473 RHANQVAREIALLE
+2473 
-2487 KYVKLLKDKEA
+2487 KLL
-2498 EVKAFKAKAEADE
+2498 
-2511 NALILESRI
+2511 S
-2520 IPIYNQLREAF
+2520 
-2531 KKGHHTTKQILEANN
+2531 
-2546 IKQDSVQA
+2546 
-2554 KEVIDSIAQ
+2554 
-2563 TRQYLEDTFNI
+2563 
-2574 KPLEEF
+2574 
-2580 GTNYAEFYRDGKGAV
+2580 
-2595 EKLLKEAEDFKQRG
+2595 EKR
-2609 EKGEFKGQVAGAFY
+2609 GQVKGAFY

-2705 GKDKKWVI
+2705 GKGKKWVI

-2774 LKGEQNSAKENEA
+2774 LKGEQNDAKENEA

-2800 QQERGGG
+2800 QQERGGW

-2903 RPREDNSVQ
+2903 RPREDNIIEP
-2912 SKRSLHMGAN
+2912 KRSLHMGAN

-2952 AKAQKRSE
+2952 ARAHKRSE

-3028 AKLLKELTDLTGE
+3028 AKLLKELTDLTDE

-3129 NNGAYEK
+3129 NNAAYEK

-3496 EIFHKRLVKPY
+3496 DIFHKRLVKPY

-3752 YNDVFNSEVIRK
+3752 YNDAFNSEVIRK

-4086 YYEFTDVVTK
+4086 YYEFADVVTK

-4299 KAGTGALSQAELS
+4299 KAGTGALSQADLS

>member
-1 MQFNFNFEAFEKSG
+1 MQFNFNFEAFEQSG

-39 ENKGDENAI
+39 ETKGDENAI

-81 AEFNAGLSWLGED
+81 AEFNAGLSWLGEE
-94 KRQNFNFYDFKK
+94 KKQNFNFYDFKK
-106 AKEKANSKQGLIQAD
+106 AKEKANSKQGLIEAD
-121 LKAQEKELKRKE
+121 LKAKEKELKRKE

-192 ALKSVREKLEKGDLE
+192 ALKSVREKLERGDLE

-245 NEAEREF
+245 SEAEREF

-269 NVKEF
+269 NIKEF

-619 PREIKH
+619 AREIKH

-638 KEVESQIS
+638 KEVESQIAR
-646 KLYDENYRVVLSKG
+646 LYDENYRVVLSKG

-710 YIFNRDKTPNFIN
+710 YIYNRDKTPNFIN

-1041 IAKNLVQGTSEKL
+1041 IAKNLVQGTASQL

-1090 FSKQIQ
+1090 FAKQIQ

-1144 LEDFNREKEQ
+1144 LDTFNAEKE
-1154 FLEAKRI
+1154 AKLAKIRE
-1161 EQARIKEEEQA
+1161 EQARIKEEERKRAEEIYQ
-1172 RINTIKTAQENAY
+1172 
-1185 NAQEAN
+1185 AQEAN
-1191 LGKDILE
+1191 NLKDILE
-1198 PSSLKEDFGENFAGY
+1198 AEEKPLKDEFGVNFEGF

-1272 EQGASQSEAA
+1272 EQGASESEAA

-1348 SSTPFTKEDNLS
+1348 SSSPFTKEDNLS

-1571 LFASLARGRNNTIL
+1571 LFASLAKGRNNTIL

-1597 QVSKVANMFFDNAG
+1597 QVNKVANMFFDNAG
-1611 AFYKEGLGEI
+1611 AFYNLTH
-1621 DLVWGDKNYGLEH
+1621 DLDLPKMQNLQNYFSDVLVSAAKADFTRAEDFARLNEDIRAFLDSGDKNAMLK
-1634 ILNKHGGEFK
+1634 LSP
-1644 NLARELS
+1644 NLVSDLLAKAMGAGFARF
-1651 EAVEN
+1651 A
-1656 GKIVKDDKGRLRLE
+1656 RLE
-1670 YENKIV
+1670 NPS
-1676 GIKDNWKGEKTAHW
+1676 
-1690 VVTAYVKKEK
+1690 
-1700 EASLYTSA
+1700 ASLYEFLNGLKA
-1708 SFTKGEAL
+1708 ELIEKGMPDL
-1716 PLNSNESIAQ
+1716 FSGGKGI
-1726 KAKNDEVLEAEVIEE
+1726 K
-1741 VGLNEPMKFLEFQ
+1741 LNERDEF
-1754 QRKLLSYIKENT
+1754 
-1766 PLKLLEHKK
+1766 
-1775 ELKTRDILNFLEQS
+1775 DF
-1789 ALNGKQKVFLMRNLE
+1789 
-1804 RDLGKIELKIKENE
+1804 
-1818 SVKAKIKNTY
+1818 
-1828 EISQSEAK
+1828 AK
-1836 ELEEHFNF
+1836 ELILKGQDSEEKFRLYQNLEELKAWSGEQKNTKLNTALKALDEVDESKLSEDQKELLRLF
-1844 KGKKPLLRELR
+1844 KG
-1855 ENEIK
+1855 EIK
-1860 HALKSHGNKE
+1860 SVKIQIKDLKDIYTLNQGSRKE
-1870 SEEARGN
+1870 GAKKILIKHYGEEKTGG
-1877 IAITLQDI
+1877 LSS
-1885 EANYPKITQEY
+1885 
-1896 DEKFFTQKGVIY
+1896 DEL
-1908 VKQVNG
+1908 
-1914 HHIVIEEA
+1914 
-1922 LSGQDKLIFKTMWK
+1922 LSL
-1936 TKGNYNKEVLL
+1936 KEVIKKGKINLNSL
-1947 KNAKT
+1947 EIKDDFLRYGYDYEKDGVKLRVVIDEFKDGKKVFDYYSDRNFNHYEQGGYKPDLPTPSEIIPQNAKT
-1952 SPYPQNADE
+1952 SPYP
-1961 AVRLETISKQELE
+1961 
-1974 QSNPQQSH
+1974 
-1982 LSTDESI
+1982 
-1989 TQNSQEAKIKEAVK
+1989 QNSQEAKIKEAVK

-2025 MFRKRERELIENLAK
+2025 IFRKRERELIENLAK

-2052 YPFKKDGELH
+2052 YPFKKDGELR
-2062 GVGLDYK
+2062 GIGLNYK
-2069 AKVYGKGKHK
+2069 AKVYGKGEHK
-2079 MMRVSGGGF
+2079 MMYVDGGGF
-2088 GSKAFQK
+2088 GSEAFQK

-2124 YVENGFFE
+2124 YVENDFFE
-2132 TLWRETS
+2132 TLWGETR

-2215 WLEAFGLKSLE
+2215 WLEAFNLKSLDEEFIPNLPRELKEALGKEIKLTKGSLYKIVEKGREKYIPQMKQTLQNPDFALRDRDNMLILAKQIEDKQYFTSVNLETKDYFISVSNAPKKENILKNKVENGAEILYQSPNAKSIFYTDTLLQTDKSSANKIDEDIIAQNAKSERAEFESFKDKIKELYTKYEGLSPYDKSESQLRIKLLDEEIEPEIKKEFKNIIDKFKGADNKDKILRVIKENKEELSDYLAFHIALRKDIDIDGHGEGKVDFYDKSIRDFIKFRENKQWSEIDESKYRALAALENLSNKNTSLYFSFKDLNGKIGEFKTYPRIQDLLFYDLILGYDLKNAVILSTKDKHLKEKLIEKLKAYIDKKIYADFLEYKIKDLESRNPKNSHFENYKDEKWDEEALKSFKKELEDLRANEKGTKLEAKGSEDIIFTDKKGKEHTLTKETQKAWLEAFGLKSLD

-2256 FEKLLKRD
+2256 YEKLLKRD

-2279 DLIIKDKENA
+2279 NAVIKQVDGA
-2289 LIFVKDIG
+2289 LIFAKDYRNERLG
-2297 KKSYFTSVAKN
+2297 KFFASVSRNDEGEWIITSNAPKN
-2308 ANNEWVIS
+2308 LNN
-2316 TNSLKTLNTLK
+2316 LK
-2327 NRVDDNGEVLY
+2327 NKLNEGGELLY
-2338 LSKEAPNILAEAFTK
+2338 SDLPELTIIAKPDLDANALNSEANL
-2353 RAFSNEL
+2353 
-2360 AKDIIPQKPQQK
+2360 KDIIPQK
-2372 ALNLQEIE
+2372 
-2380 QSLKARKSQINDEIS
+2380 
-2395 ANDKAF
+2395 AN
-2401 KENLKEV
+2401 
-2408 SKVKPILEAL
+2408 LEAVN
-2418 KKEWEALEPTIVT
+2418 K
-2431 WTHTDYSKAKPKKY
+2431 
-2445 YKRKPN
+2445 
-2451 LSNLWHIE
+2451 
-2459 ETLDVYKGYARESD
+2459 
-2473 RHANQVAREIALLE
+2473 Q
-2487 KYVKLLKDKEA
+2487 KDKEFLEA
-2498 EVKAFKAKAEADE
+2498 YEKADFKGKVELAKQDINEEIKFLEKQKEEFERITQQKDYNDIELEQARKILE
-2511 NALILESRI
+2511 NAKEEVEGHYRIKYMQNGKEMRAYISKTDYFNQGKILSKDEILHKI
-2520 IPIYNQLREAF
+2520 IQKTIYKDKIENI
-2531 KKGHHTTKQILEANN
+2531 KKTSDKLKKQIKIIDEYLKEYGDNEAGA
-2546 IKQDSVQA
+2546 ISDDIIEKFKYYDFA
-2554 KEVIDSIAQ
+2554 KNA
-2563 TRQYLEDTFNI
+2563 
-2574 KPLEEF
+2574 
-2580 GTNYAEFYRDGKGAV
+2580 GKGAV
-2595 EKLLKEAEDFKQRG
+2595 IIG
-2609 EKGEFKGQVAGAFY
+2609 
-2623 KEGLGEIDLVWG
+2623 
-2635 DSKKG
+2635 
-2640 LSHILER
+2640 ER
-2647 RKEDFIK
+2647 RKGLYEQAQKVLNSRLLKAKKRSAQSKKNYNITYDEARKLFYKGDMSEEQKELFQSVLPIAQKLNVRIRTAIREPYEDMIKDTTNIAGMYRYELNTATLKKGGNYTDTQRAETLLHELIHSVTSRAMSLYKTPLRDKMLSKTQIKAIDEIDQIYKKLYKFKKTFKLQDENGSDLYGIKNSHEMLAELANPMFSSKLKEIGLYEKLVNNIMKIILSVRDFIRLRSDKNVYEKLK
-2654 QGLDENEALER
+2654 QCLKD
-2665 ALEFVKKIPQIIEQG
+2665 IIENYKDDFTQEYEKQNIRDFTLTSQTQKEQIYTQRQEIKNTLKAKINQAITNENTG
-2680 EVKVGVNRAFVD
+2680 EKAILTNKGISKMLSDKAISKSVDNGFSREEHLRAVGVVDELFKRAKRAFSKRD
-2692 TKDDRALIALDYK
+2692 EKDKNLSIYRYNAPFKNANALMTLKEYK
-2705 GKDKKWVI
+2705 QNGKRIYSLELENLEAAKFNPSGKDLAEQLSKSK
-2713 TAYKMDDP
+2713 D
-2721 SQADTHLTRLN
+2721 ADTTTFHTPIDN
-2732 TSTSSVS
+2732 PD
-2739 RASVVN
+2739 

-2750 NEHNAVA
+2750 KSDNIYHSNPHLGAGLVGGVLNGVEQDENGNLSFDPVKFAMGFLGGSVGSFALKKGFQILEKNPELKEKIINELAHTLAQG
-2757 WDEFEAFKDK
+2757 FEKAREKYSLLNLLEPRYIVK
-2767 DDILKAN
+2767 NEKGRKIQAKTMLKE
-2774 LKGEQNSAKENEA
+2774 LEREQNKNL
-2787 KRQADE
+2787 Q
-2793 YESLNAI
+2793 NI
-2800 QQERGGG
+2800 
-2807 LFTNEELNRGQ
+2807 
-2818 SRHARG
+2818 
-2824 NERDGVGVSKV
+2824 
-2835 DGSKS
+2835 
-2840 QTLFSEGDFENSRT
+2840 
-2854 RSGGNGGRGYT
+2854 
-2865 AGEENA
+2865 
-2871 LSIRGN
+2871 IR
-2877 NSSSGEVL
+2877 
-2885 NADENYIR
+2885 
-2893 ENNPR
+2893 
-2898 YNDTK
+2898 
-2903 RPREDNSVQ
+2903 
-2912 SKRSLHMGAN
+2912 
-2922 KTNGG
+2922 
-2927 ANDRSILLKPQWSE
+2927 
-2941 ALEKQGLFTSF
+2941 
-2952 AKAQKRSE
+2952 
-2960 KFTFTDTSDANKILE
+2960 
-2975 DNFQALEGLKYVI
+2975 
-2988 KSGFDNNVRSQNLQS
+2988 QNLQNLPLNNKPLELS
-3003 LQNFRGFGKGTNALL
+3003 EKQVKLLINRFANARNLKEHLNTRADNRKELYALL
-3018 KLRGEEKEKW
+3018 ND
-3028 AKLLKELTDLTGE
+3028 T
-3041 KITITDLVKRSA
+3041 
-3053 DAYYTPDVIIGKMAN
+3053 
-3068 LTEFFAKEAGEDLAK
+3068 
-3083 LIKLEPSAGI
+3083 
-3093 GRFLNAFELSNFYA
+3093 
-3107 VEKDALSANIAKAL
+3107 
-3121 YEKGGAII
+3121 
-3129 NNGAYEK
+3129 
-3136 SPLKINNT
+3136 
-3144 FDLVIGNPPYAN
+3144 
-3156 FKIGDD
+3156 
-3162 EFRENIH
+3162 
-3169 NYFMKKN
+3169 
-3176 IDVLKPNG
+3176 
-3184 LSLQIITHNFLDAQS
+3184 
-3199 DYTRKVMA
+3199 
-3207 KDAVFLGAVRLANN
+3207 
-3221 VFKDASVTTDI
+3221 
-3232 IAFRKK
+3232 
-3238 APDEMDKEFNTSW
+3238 
-3251 VESVEYEGA
+3251 
-3260 YLNKYFLEN
+3260 LEN
-3269 PQNVIGKMEVVKNQ
+3269 PQIHFIKEGRDKYVKRYKGDVNEPYFYLLITQ
-3283 FGGKTIAV
+3283 DKDKIFITHLKTR
-3291 KPNGFDIENLNLS
+3291 DIKYLS
-3304 NYIKNDKLFKRVEG
+3304 R
-3318 YIDNKLL
+3318 
-3325 SKAVQRIEEKEKGVS
+3325 
-3340 FFGSA
+3340 
-3345 RSGELRF
+3345 
-3352 DKESDKFLVLDD
+3352 
-3364 QQNTHDFNIYERI
+3364 
-3377 SEAKPNWQ
+3377 
-3385 ESSINNRVE
+3385 
-3394 ALKEMMP
+3394 
-3401 QIEKLKKALFDLK
+3401 
-3414 EAELNPNS
+3414 
-3422 SDEKIEILRRILNK
+3422 
-3436 AYDELHGKNGSFR
+3436 
-3449 NARGKISQK
+3449 
-3458 WELYDILDDTSFEL
+3458 
-3472 FALEKKA
+3472 
-3479 IVEERGDK
+3479 
-3487 KIVIGSEKS
+3487 
-3496 EIFHKRLVKPY
+3496 
-3507 EAPTSANNINEALQI
+3507 QI
-3522 SKAEYGKIDLVR
+3522 S
-3534 MSELLS
+3534 
-3540 KDMSEVENELLE
+3540 N
-3552 QKRIYKDHLGGNVEK
+3552 
-3567 DEFLSG
+3567 
-3573 NVREKIARFYDEN
+3573 
-3586 GSLNLSSDEKIRA
+3586 
-3599 FQMQSLEDLKA
+3599 
-3610 IVPDDIELPFINIPL
+3610 
-3625 GATWLNKEILR
+3625 
-3636 EFFAK
+3636 
-3641 ELEIGE
+3641 
-3647 VNFKR
+3647 
-3652 AGNRWYLLG
+3652 
-3661 KFNGSLEITTS
+3661 
-3672 EDYLRDTGI
+3672 
-3681 KAINAVDY
+3681 
-3689 ILKMMNNESLEVKTS
+3689 
-3704 KTKADGSIKHYKDPI
+3704 
-3719 ATQKLQD
+3719 
-3726 LKIKLEKQ
+3726 
-3734 LKNFIMD
+3734 
-3741 NEEYAEQTKRV
+3741 AEQIK
-3752 YNDVFNSEVIRK
+3752 K
-3764 YDGSHIRLMET
+3764 GA
-3775 NEDISLRSHQNNA
+3775 DI
-3788 VYRFLQK
+3788 
-3795 SNTLLA
+3795 
-3801 HDVGTGK
+3801 
-3808 TYTMIASAMLSKQ
+3808 
-3821 LGLAKKSLIVT
+3821 
-3832 PNNVSP
+3832 
-3838 QMAREARELFPNA
+3838 
-3851 RIKLIQGV
+3851 
-3859 STKEKNRLMA
+3859 
-3869 DVKNNEYDLIIVS
+3869 
-3882 YDTFKVMNANPKLYA
+3882 
-3897 DYLNEELIQLRCAI
+3897 I
-3911 EALENSDE
+3911 EAL
-3919 GDERI
+3919 
-3924 MKQLA
+3924 
-3929 KRLESEEAKLEHY
+3929 
-3942 LEQVANGS
+3942 
-3950 QNVFFEDLGIDNL
+3950 
-3963 IFDEAH
+3963 
-3969 YLKKLPIF
+3969 
-3977 TKQGNVRGIQRGKS
+3977 S
-3991 QRALDAYIKI
+3991 QRA
-4001 KHHQS
+4001 
-4006 LNKKVMFATGTP
+4006 G
-4018 ITNFVSDI
+4018 
-4026 YVMQKFL
+4026 
-4033 GRKAL
+4033 
-4038 EDSNISEFDDWS
+4038 DD
-4050 AMFAGSQ
+4050 
-4057 TQFELKASGNYEAT
+4057 KAS
-4071 TRLRN
+4071 
-4076 FANLPELKKM
+4076 
-4086 YYEFTDVVTK
+4086 
-4096 DDVKKQIMESTG
+4096 
-4108 EQIEPTP
+4108 
-4115 VYEEVI
+4115 
-4121 IKQSEAQKAFYEE
+4121 
-4134 IKERAVNLK
+4134 
-4143 GKKIEKGGDNHL
+4143 
-4155 KILSDAN
+4155 
-4162 KASLDMRLIYPHLER
+4162 AS
-4177 DANGKV
+4177 
-4183 MQAAEKIVE
+4183 
-4192 NYHLWDADK
+4192 
-4201 GTQLVFLDKS
+4201 
-4211 TPKKSIT
+4211 
-4218 SAKRAKL
+4218 
-4225 ENKLSA
+4225 
-4231 IKEKLEKYE
+4231 
-4240 NDDINLSEEA
+4240 
-4250 LEKLEK
+4250 
-4256 EKVEIEEI
+4256 
-4264 LEMAGEGFSVY
+4264 
-4275 EDLRKLLIEKGIKPE
+4275 
-4290 EIAFVQDYD
+4290 
-4299 KAGTGALSQAELS
+4299 
-4312 EKINNGKIRVLIGS
+4312 
-4326 TAKMGAGANYQ
+4326 
-4337 RKLSALH
+4337 
-4344 HLDLDWTPANMEQR
+4344 
-4358 EGRIIRQGNELFKK
+4358 
-4372 YGDEFKAKIYYYVT
+4372 
-4386 EQTSDTVMLQTLNQK
+4386 
-4401 RKIIKQITDI
+4401 
-4411 NEKARFL
+4411 
-4418 EDSSEDDFMAR
+4418 
-4429 LQAATSPYAEEELRF
+4429 
-4444 LGIDKEISLLN
+4444 
-4455 SELENSAYVIKSA
+4455 
-4468 EREILKQNEA
+4468 
-4478 VEGFEAIKSLLPSI
+4478 
-4492 LKKAENNISF
+4492 
-4502 KTKEGKIIDFNA
+4502 
-4514 KPKKD
+4514 KKD
-4519 EASPH
+4519 
-4524 EKLNMSV
+4524 
-4531 KKSIESLFNSSEKL
+4531 
-4545 MQIGEYRGSKL
+4545 YSK
-4556 FALKAG
+4556 
-4562 NAKCVIK
+4562 
-4569 MGENLQNSLY
+4569 
-4579 FTELDYMDIKGAF
+4579 
-4592 SANLR
+4592 
-4597 FKNAFE
+4597 
-4603 KISKNSY
+4603 
-4610 FTDLEQKIKD
+4610 
-4620 AKEAQKRALKKLE
+4620 
-4633 NEKARD
+4633 
-4639 LSEINKTLNDALVE
+4639 
-4653 KAELAIFLG
+4653 
-4662 RAEQEHKSLV
+4662 
-4672 SAVHNVPDI
+4672 
-4681 KENEEDKFTKLEEF
+4681 
-4695 IMAKYNKN
+4695 

>member
-39 ENKGDENAI
+39 ETKGDENAI

-56 FSFSKPSIEQTR
+56 FSFSKPSIKQTR

-81 AEFNAGLSWLGED
+81 AEFNAGLSWLGEEKKQD
-94 KRQNFNFYDFKK
+94 YNFYDFKK

-121 LKAQEKELKRKE
+121 LKEKEKQMQKKE

-192 ALKSVREKLEKGDLE
+192 ALKSVREKLERGDLE

-215 LRSKYDELD
+215 LRSKYDEPD

-245 NEAEREF
+245 SEAEREF

-269 NVKEF
+269 NIKEF

-572 RSDKDGSTLAYLLEI
+572 RSDTHGSTLAYLLEI

-619 PREIKH
+619 AREIKH

-710 YIFNRDKTPNFIN
+710 YIFNKDKTPNFIN

-842 RASLRVFDSES
+842 RAGVRVFDSES

-868 ERKIGKEFL
+868 ERNEPLKDFGENFAGYKGKEAIEKLL
-877 EELSPSAMPKQISI
+877 EEKRGQVANAFYKEGLGEI
-891 DEFLN
+891 DLVWGDKNYGLEHILN
-896 TLENFK
+896 KHKGEFK
-902 NKENFLKHIEKDPK
+902 NLAEQLDEIITKGEVIK
-916 RKDYLNLIEPTL
+916 RKGRKNAYNIEHNGFKVGINQGFNQKGENKWIVT
-928 KEPDIAFKKLENGV
+928 AF
-942 EKEKFIKKFSDGK
+942 
-955 DFFYLLATKDN
+955 DN
-966 KETIL
+966 KVGASEKTAKTAHANDFTKETHL
-971 TAFKTDKIN
+971 SLN
-980 TILKEFNADI
+980 
-990 IPTFIRQGSKGK
+990 S
-1002 AAGTTNEGIITQPLF
+1002 NESITQPLF

-1030 GFHKLYKNDAS
+1030 GFHRLYKNDAS
-1041 IAKNLVQGTSEKL
+1041 IAKNLVQGTASQL

-1068 KVVKGAFDP
+1068 KVVKGGFDP
-1077 IFRLLPDKILFGL
+1077 IFRLLPDGILFGL

-1154 FLEAKRI
+1154 FLQAKRA

-1191 LGKDILE
+1191 LGNDILE

-1222 LEEQRGQVKGAF
+1222 LEEKRGQVANAF

-1348 SSTPFTKEDNLS
+1348 SSSPFTKEDNLS

-1442 PIITKEGEVISGNHR
+1442 PIITKQGEVISGNHR

-1611 AFYKEGLGEI
+1611 AFYNLTH
-1621 DLVWGDKNYGLEH
+1621 DLDLPKMQNLQNYFSDVLVSAAKVDFTRAEDFARLNEDIRAFLDSGDKNAMLKLSPNLVSDLLAKAMGAGFARFARLENPSASLYEFLNGLKKDLLEKGAPDLFSGGKG
-1634 ILNKHGGEFK
+1634 IKLNERDEFDFAKELILKGQDSEEKFRLYQNLEELKAWKSKSSLNQPTKESLDKDLNKSYTLELE
-1644 NLARELS
+1644 NLEPVSLNANALS
-1651 EAVEN
+1651 KETEALTQSVEN
-1656 GKIVKDDKGRLRLE
+1656 GHKQSTTIAKTDEESIAENGIKDDKQAFLQFIKIMQDTKNGDFYPSENLQNALEKSGKKARENALELFIKEYESKDAKLVELLKNIQEPRIASKALSLIKHFTQARMMQSAIKAVPSDILMKYVNIDASQRLEVLSSLYGDFSNIMKEVALKGKKIPDPAALSEKGGAYVFNRQYRKILNIYEKIQENEELLRLLAHKNDYKTTIE
-1670 YENKIV
+1670 IIQESKAKGLSVKQTKEAIEENKKQTAKLFDEVIRQENKPSV
-1676 GIKDNWKGEKTAHW
+1676 KPLDEFGVNFEGFKG
-1690 VVTAYVKKEK
+1690 K
-1700 EASLYTSA
+1700 EAV
-1708 SFTKGEAL
+1708 
-1716 PLNSNESIAQ
+1716 
-1726 KAKNDEVLEAEVIEE
+1726 D
-1741 VGLNEPMKFLEFQ
+1741 
-1754 QRKLLSYIKENT
+1754 KLLS
-1766 PLKLLEHKK
+1766 
-1775 ELKTRDILNFLEQS
+1775 
-1789 ALNGKQKVFLMRNLE
+1789 
-1804 RDLGKIELKIKENE
+1804 
-1818 SVKAKIKNTY
+1818 
-1828 EISQSEAK
+1828 
-1836 ELEEHFNF
+1836 
-1844 KGKKPLLRELR
+1844 
-1855 ENEIK
+1855 
-1860 HALKSHGNKE
+1860 
-1870 SEEARGN
+1870 
-1877 IAITLQDI
+1877 
-1885 EANYPKITQEY
+1885 
-1896 DEKFFTQKGVIY
+1896 EK
-1908 VKQVNG
+1908 
-1914 HHIVIEEA
+1914 
-1922 LSGQDKLIFKTMWK
+1922 
-1936 TKGNYNKEVLL
+1936 
-1947 KNAKT
+1947 
-1952 SPYPQNADE
+1952 
-1961 AVRLETISKQELE
+1961 R
-1974 QSNPQQSH
+1974 
-1982 LSTDESI
+1982 
-1989 TQNSQEAKIKEAVK
+1989 
-2003 NHNAI
+2003 
-2008 YKEILD
+2008 
-2014 NDYIFTDERSK
+2014 
-2025 MFRKRERELIENLAK
+2025 
-2040 DEKVQAFTSQWG
+2040 
-2052 YPFKKDGELH
+2052 
-2062 GVGLDYK
+2062 
-2069 AKVYGKGKHK
+2069 
-2079 MMRVSGGGF
+2079 
-2088 GSKAFQK
+2088 
-2095 KKERLLELEKERLQE
+2095 
-2110 AFKADFGIDGFISK
+2110 
-2124 YVENGFFE
+2124 
-2132 TLWRETS
+2132 
-2139 AYKGT
+2139 
-2144 DYGWGVDP
+2144 
-2152 REYYPYYENRIMPS
+2152 
-2166 DTITQAKEK
+2166 
-2175 LQKEK
+2175 
-2180 SNWSVKRQ
+2180 
-2188 EAKGSEDIIFTD
+2188 
-2200 KKGKE
+2200 
-2205 HTLTKETQKA
+2205 
-2215 WLEAFGLKSLE
+2215 
-2226 EAYIPNFK
+2226 
-2234 AEVKEAIN
+2234 
-2242 RVLGGEEIKLTKGS
+2242 
-2256 FEKLLKRD
+2256 
-2264 REEFLPY
+2264 
-2271 IKDTLEKA
+2271 
-2279 DLIIKDKENA
+2279 
-2289 LIFVKDIG
+2289 
-2297 KKSYFTSVAKN
+2297 
-2308 ANNEWVIS
+2308 
-2316 TNSLKTLNTLK
+2316 
-2327 NRVDDNGEVLY
+2327 
-2338 LSKEAPNILAEAFTK
+2338 
-2353 RAFSNEL
+2353 
-2360 AKDIIPQKPQQK
+2360 
-2372 ALNLQEIE
+2372 
-2380 QSLKARKSQINDEIS
+2380 
-2395 ANDKAF
+2395 
-2401 KENLKEV
+2401 
-2408 SKVKPILEAL
+2408 
-2418 KKEWEALEPTIVT
+2418 
-2431 WTHTDYSKAKPKKY
+2431 
-2445 YKRKPN
+2445 
-2451 LSNLWHIE
+2451 
-2459 ETLDVYKGYARESD
+2459 
-2473 RHANQVAREIALLE
+2473 
-2487 KYVKLLKDKEA
+2487 
-2498 EVKAFKAKAEADE
+2498 
-2511 NALILESRI
+2511 
-2520 IPIYNQLREAF
+2520 
-2531 KKGHHTTKQILEANN
+2531 
-2546 IKQDSVQA
+2546 
-2554 KEVIDSIAQ
+2554 
-2563 TRQYLEDTFNI
+2563 
-2574 KPLEEF
+2574 
-2580 GTNYAEFYRDGKGAV
+2580 
-2595 EKLLKEAEDFKQRG
+2595 
-2609 EKGEFKGQVAGAFY
+2609 GQVKGAFY

-2635 DSKKG
+2635 DENFG
-2640 LSHILER
+2640 LRHILER

-2774 LKGEQNSAKENEA
+2774 LKGEQNDAKENEA

-2903 RPREDNSVQ
+2903 RPREDNIIEP
-2912 SKRSLHMGAN
+2912 KRSLHMGAN

-2952 AKAQKRSE
+2952 ARAHKRSE

-3121 YEKGGAII
+3121 YQKGGAII

-3507 EAPTSANNINEALQI
+3507 EAPTNANNINEALQI

-3625 GATWLNKEILR
+3625 GATWLDKEILR

-4001 KHHQS
+4001 RHHQS

-4299 KAGTGALSQAELS
+4299 KAGTGALSQADLS

>member
-1 MQFNFNFEAFEKSG
+1 MEFNFNFEAFEQSG

-81 AEFNAGLSWLGED
+81 AEFNAGLSWLD
-94 KRQNFNFYDFKK
+94 NKQNFNFYDFKK

-121 LKAQEKELKRKE
+121 LKEKERQMQKKE

-192 ALKSVREKLEKGDLE
+192 ALKSVREKLERGDLE

-215 LRSKYDELD
+215 LRSKYDEPD

-245 NEAEREF
+245 SEAEREF

-269 NVKEF
+269 NIKEF

-483 PEQNIQAAEKIIDE
+483 PQQNIQAAEKIINE

-572 RSDKDGSTLAYLLEI
+572 RSDTHGSTLAYLLEI

-619 PREIKH
+619 AREIKH

-693 NGVTFT
+693 NGVSFT

-710 YIFNRDKTPNFIN
+710 YIFNKDKTPNFIN

-842 RASLRVFDSES
+842 RAGVRVFDSES

-868 ERKIGKEFL
+868 AKNEPLKDFGENFAGYKGKEAIEKLL
-877 EELSPSAMPKQISI
+877 EEKRGQVANAFYKEGLGEI
-891 DEFLN
+891 DLVWGDKNYGLEHILN
-896 TLENFK
+896 KHKGEFK
-902 NKENFLKHIEKDPK
+902 NLAEQLDEIITKGEVIK
-916 RKDYLNLIEPTL
+916 RKGRKNAYNIEHNGFKVGINQGFNQKGENKWIVT
-928 KEPDIAFKKLENGV
+928 AF
-942 EKEKFIKKFSDGK
+942 
-955 DFFYLLATKDN
+955 DN
-966 KETIL
+966 KVGASEKTAKTAHANDFTKETHL
-971 TAFKTDKIN
+971 SLN
-980 TILKEFNADI
+980 
-990 IPTFIRQGSKGK
+990 S
-1002 AAGTTNEGIITQPLF
+1002 NESITQPLF

-1041 IAKNLVQGTSEKL
+1041 IAKNLVQGTASQL

-1068 KVVKGAFDP
+1068 KVVKGGFDP
-1077 IFRLLPDKILFGL
+1077 IFRLLPDGILFGL

-1154 FLEAKRI
+1154 FLEAKRA
-1161 EQARIKEEEQA
+1161 EEARIKEEEQA

-1191 LGKDILE
+1191 LGNDILE
-1198 PSSLKEDFGENFAGY
+1198 PSSLKENFGENFAGY

-1222 LEEQRGQVKGAF
+1222 LEEKRGQVANAF

-1348 SSTPFTKEDNLS
+1348 SSSPFTKEDNLS

-1397 DIKPSFT
+1397 DIKPTFT

-1611 AFYKEGLGEI
+1611 AFYNLTH
-1621 DLVWGDKNYGLEH
+1621 DLDLPKMQNLQNYFSDVLVSAAKADFTRAEDFTRLNEDIRAFLDSGDKNAMLKLSPNLVSDLLAKAMGAGFARFARLENPSASLYEFLNGLKAEL
-1634 ILNKHGGEFK
+1634 IEKGMPDLFSGGKGIKLNERDEFDFAKELILKGQDSEEKFRLYQNLEELKAWKSKSNLNQLTKESLDKDLNKSYTLELE
-1644 NLARELS
+1644 NLEPVSLNANALS
-1651 EAVEN
+1651 KETEALTQSVEN
-1656 GKIVKDDKGRLRLE
+1656 GHKQSTTIAKTDEESIVENGIKDDKQAFLQFIKIMQDTKNGDFYPSENLQNALEKSGKKARENALELFIKEYESKDAKLVELLKNIQEPRIASKALSLIKHFTQARMMQSAIKAVPSDILMKYVNIDASQRLEVLSSLYGDFSNIMKEVALKGKKIPDPAALSEKGGAYVFNRQYRKILNIYEKIQENEELLRLLAHKNDYKTTIE
-1670 YENKIV
+1670 IIQESKAKGLSVKQTKEAIEENK
-1676 GIKDNWKGEKTAHW
+1676 KQTA
-1690 VVTAYVKKEK
+1690 K
-1700 EASLYTSA
+1700 L
-1708 SFTKGEAL
+1708 F
-1716 PLNSNESIAQ
+1716 
-1726 KAKNDEVLEAEVIEE
+1726 DEVIR
-1741 VGLNEPMKFLEFQ
+1741 Q
-1754 QRKLLSYIKENT
+1754 ENK
-1766 PLKLLEHKK
+1766 P
-1775 ELKTRDILNFLEQS
+1775 
-1789 ALNGKQKVFLMRNLE
+1789 
-1804 RDLGKIELKIKENE
+1804 
-1818 SVKAKIKNTY
+1818 SVKPLDEFGINF
-1828 EISQSEAK
+1828 EG
-1836 ELEEHFNF
+1836 F
-1844 KGKKPLLRELR
+1844 KGKE
-1855 ENEIK
+1855 
-1860 HALKSHGNKE
+1860 
-1870 SEEARGN
+1870 
-1877 IAITLQDI
+1877 
-1885 EANYPKITQEY
+1885 
-1896 DEKFFTQKGVIY
+1896 
-1908 VKQVNG
+1908 
-1914 HHIVIEEA
+1914 
-1922 LSGQDKLIFKTMWK
+1922 
-1936 TKGNYNKEVLL
+1936 
-1947 KNAKT
+1947 
-1952 SPYPQNADE
+1952 
-1961 AVRLETISKQELE
+1961 
-1974 QSNPQQSH
+1974 
-1982 LSTDESI
+1982 
-1989 TQNSQEAKIKEAVK
+1989 
-2003 NHNAI
+2003 
-2008 YKEILD
+2008 
-2014 NDYIFTDERSK
+2014 
-2025 MFRKRERELIENLAK
+2025 
-2040 DEKVQAFTSQWG
+2040 
-2052 YPFKKDGELH
+2052 
-2062 GVGLDYK
+2062 
-2069 AKVYGKGKHK
+2069 
-2079 MMRVSGGGF
+2079 
-2088 GSKAFQK
+2088 
-2095 KKERLLELEKERLQE
+2095 
-2110 AFKADFGIDGFISK
+2110 
-2124 YVENGFFE
+2124 
-2132 TLWRETS
+2132 
-2139 AYKGT
+2139 
-2144 DYGWGVDP
+2144 
-2152 REYYPYYENRIMPS
+2152 
-2166 DTITQAKEK
+2166 
-2175 LQKEK
+2175 
-2180 SNWSVKRQ
+2180 
-2188 EAKGSEDIIFTD
+2188 
-2200 KKGKE
+2200 
-2205 HTLTKETQKA
+2205 
-2215 WLEAFGLKSLE
+2215 
-2226 EAYIPNFK
+2226 
-2234 AEVKEAIN
+2234 
-2242 RVLGGEEIKLTKGS
+2242 
-2256 FEKLLKRD
+2256 
-2264 REEFLPY
+2264 
-2271 IKDTLEKA
+2271 
-2279 DLIIKDKENA
+2279 
-2289 LIFVKDIG
+2289 
-2297 KKSYFTSVAKN
+2297 
-2308 ANNEWVIS
+2308 
-2316 TNSLKTLNTLK
+2316 
-2327 NRVDDNGEVLY
+2327 
-2338 LSKEAPNILAEAFTK
+2338 
-2353 RAFSNEL
+2353 
-2360 AKDIIPQKPQQK
+2360 
-2372 ALNLQEIE
+2372 
-2380 QSLKARKSQINDEIS
+2380 
-2395 ANDKAF
+2395 
-2401 KENLKEV
+2401 
-2408 SKVKPILEAL
+2408 
-2418 KKEWEALEPTIVT
+2418 
-2431 WTHTDYSKAKPKKY
+2431 
-2445 YKRKPN
+2445 
-2451 LSNLWHIE
+2451 
-2459 ETLDVYKGYARESD
+2459 
-2473 RHANQVAREIALLE
+2473 
-2487 KYVKLLKDKEA
+2487 
-2498 EVKAFKAKAEADE
+2498 
-2511 NALILESRI
+2511 
-2520 IPIYNQLREAF
+2520 
-2531 KKGHHTTKQILEANN
+2531 
-2546 IKQDSVQA
+2546 
-2554 KEVIDSIAQ
+2554 
-2563 TRQYLEDTFNI
+2563 
-2574 KPLEEF
+2574 
-2580 GTNYAEFYRDGKGAV
+2580 AV
-2595 EKLLKEAEDFKQRG
+2595 EKLLKEANVKEEIKQIIDNGVKKGRDMQILGEENFTPEVVEYIHKNKAKVAIDKLERSEAENLGFKYSDDVRLTIDSEAIQHTLKRHGAESDLVKNSGQIPVEYKDIAEYRNIVKNADESLRARDNAGNDVIVSYRQINGYAVVVEQIRKKNNELSFKTMFKQNGDYKNSKSYKETSALNQTLSIGYEPSANSFSKTEAPQKAVNESIAENEAKKSLFESSENFYDYHKELFRKINLEGLDKQNAKDKLYANTFQTYMEKLGNFEENLSTIVHEVRPFLRLNQKDKIIGKFFRQRDKKDFKNSLKELVYLYVHKDKLG
-2609 EKGEFKGQVAGAFY
+2609 IDDIHTDTMDYAESMAKYVKGLLPYDNHLSFEKLVREKKLFDEVIRQENKPSVKPLDEFGINFEGFKGKEAVDKLLSEKRGQVKGAFY

-2774 LKGEQNSAKENEA
+2774 LKGEQNDAKENEA

-2903 RPREDNSVQ
+2903 RPREDNIIEP
-2912 SKRSLHMGAN
+2912 KRSLHMGAN

-2952 AKAQKRSE
+2952 AKAHKRSE

-3121 YEKGGAII
+3121 YQKGGAII

-3625 GATWLNKEILR
+3625 GATWLDKEILR

-3897 DYLNEELIQLRCAI
+3897 DYLNEELIQLRYAI

-4096 DDVKKQIMESTG
+4096 DDVKKQIVESTG

-4299 KAGTGALSQAELS
+4299 KAGTGALSQADLS

>member
-1 MQFNFNFEAFEKSG
+1 MQFNFNFEAFEQSG

-31 IDFDKLEQ
+31 IDFDKLE
-39 ENKGDENAI
+39 EETKGDENAI

-81 AEFNAGLSWLGED
+81 AEFNAGLSWLGEE

-106 AKEKANSKQGLIQAD
+106 AKEKANSKQGLTQAD
-121 LKAQEKELKRKE
+121 LKEKERQMQKKE

-192 ALKSVREKLEKGDLE
+192 ALKSVREKLERGDLE

-215 LRSKYDELD
+215 LRSKYDEPD

-269 NVKEF
+269 NIKEF

-497 VFSPKMKEELK
+497 VFSPKMKEEIK

-521 DLKNAFFANLQK
+521 DLKNASFANLQK

-557 TNSLKTRQQAMLDLV
+557 ANSLKTRQQAMLDLV

-619 PREIKH
+619 AREIKH

-693 NGVTFT
+693 NGVSFT

-710 YIFNRDKTPNFIN
+710 YIYNRDKTPNFIN

-842 RASLRVFDSES
+842 RAMLRVFDSEG

-1090 FSKQIQ
+1090 FAKQIQ

-1144 LEDFNREKEQ
+1144 LDTFNAEKE
-1154 FLEAKRI
+1154 AKLAKIRE
-1161 EQARIKEEEQA
+1161 EQARIKEEERKRA
-1172 RINTIKTAQENAY
+1172 EEIYKRQEEIY
-1185 NAQEAN
+1185 QAQEAN
-1191 LGKDILE
+1191 NLKDILE
-1198 PSSLKEDFGENFAGY
+1198 AEEKPLKDEFGVNFEGF

-1467 NLAKYQ
+1467 NLSKYQ

-1571 LFASLARGRNNTIL
+1571 LFASLARGQNNTIL

-1611 AFYKEGLGEI
+1611 AFYNLTH
-1621 DLVWGDKNYGLEH
+1621 DLDLPKMQNLQNYFSDVLVSAAKADFTRAEDFARLNEDIRAFLDSGDKNAMLK
-1634 ILNKHGGEFK
+1634 LSP
-1644 NLARELS
+1644 NLVSDLLAKAMGAGFARF
-1651 EAVEN
+1651 A
-1656 GKIVKDDKGRLRLE
+1656 RLE
-1670 YENKIV
+1670 NPS
-1676 GIKDNWKGEKTAHW
+1676 
-1690 VVTAYVKKEK
+1690 
-1700 EASLYTSA
+1700 ASLYEFLNGLKKVLIEKGMPDLFSGGRGIKLNERDEFDFAKELILKGQDSEEKFRLYQNLEELKAWKSKSSLNQPTKELKHKMLERLKPLFNQEITTKDGFKGVFNLKSLSKMTSDKA
-1708 SFTKGEAL
+1708 IQKSVNNGFSKEEHLRAVLDIERLFKNANLAKTYNDEKGGSESVIIHRFNSEFENANALITTKESL
-1716 PLNSNESIAQ
+1716 DKDLNKIYTLELELTPRFSDEVRPTDTKSNTGGFNSQEHMADESIATIAKTDEESIAQ
-1726 KAKNDEVLEAEVIEE
+1726 NSEKLPFETQTLDEDKLSGDEVRLLANKIGEKSSIAYFKDYLLKMDKNFHARAKDIIREYYKIEPFRKELENQWENVKEAYKNGEMSLKEFKFLSRYKDEKSFLNQVAGVLWLQNDELVKKRGYTYNEYGEIEE
-1741 VGLNEPMKFLEFQ
+1741 GRGANYYNNLALEYGKAQTALKKWFYYIQ
-1754 QRKLLSYIKENT
+1754 KANKQAQRFFN
-1766 PLKLLEHKK
+1766 KK
-1775 ELKTRDILNFLEQS
+1775 ELEDLRANEK
-1789 ALNGKQKVFLMRNLE
+1789 AQKL
-1804 RDLGKIELKIKENE
+1804 
-1818 SVKAKIKNTY
+1818 
-1828 EISQSEAK
+1828 
-1836 ELEEHFNF
+1836 
-1844 KGKKPLLRELR
+1844 
-1855 ENEIK
+1855 
-1860 HALKSHGNKE
+1860 
-1870 SEEARGN
+1870 
-1877 IAITLQDI
+1877 
-1885 EANYPKITQEY
+1885 
-1896 DEKFFTQKGVIY
+1896 
-1908 VKQVNG
+1908 
-1914 HHIVIEEA
+1914 
-1922 LSGQDKLIFKTMWK
+1922 
-1936 TKGNYNKEVLL
+1936 
-1947 KNAKT
+1947 
-1952 SPYPQNADE
+1952 
-1961 AVRLETISKQELE
+1961 
-1974 QSNPQQSH
+1974 
-1982 LSTDESI
+1982 
-1989 TQNSQEAKIKEAVK
+1989 
-2003 NHNAI
+2003 
-2008 YKEILD
+2008 
-2014 NDYIFTDERSK
+2014 
-2025 MFRKRERELIENLAK
+2025 
-2040 DEKVQAFTSQWG
+2040 
-2052 YPFKKDGELH
+2052 
-2062 GVGLDYK
+2062 
-2069 AKVYGKGKHK
+2069 
-2079 MMRVSGGGF
+2079 
-2088 GSKAFQK
+2088 
-2095 KKERLLELEKERLQE
+2095 
-2110 AFKADFGIDGFISK
+2110 
-2124 YVENGFFE
+2124 
-2132 TLWRETS
+2132 
-2139 AYKGT
+2139 
-2144 DYGWGVDP
+2144 
-2152 REYYPYYENRIMPS
+2152 
-2166 DTITQAKEK
+2166 
-2175 LQKEK
+2175 
-2180 SNWSVKRQ
+2180 
-2188 EAKGSEDIIFTD
+2188 EAKGSEDITD

-2215 WLEAFGLKSLE
+2215 WLEAFNLKSLD

-2279 DLIIKDKENA
+2279 NAVIKQVDGA
-2289 LIFVKDIG
+2289 LIFAKDYRNERLG
-2297 KKSYFTSVAKN
+2297 KFFASVSRNDEGEWIITSNAPKN
-2308 ANNEWVIS
+2308 LNN
-2316 TNSLKTLNTLK
+2316 LK
-2327 NRVDDNGEVLY
+2327 NKLNEGGELLY
-2338 LSKEAPNILAEAFTK
+2338 SDLPELTIIAKPDLDANALNSEANL
-2353 RAFSNEL
+2353 
-2360 AKDIIPQKPQQK
+2360 KDIIPQKPQQK

-2380 QSLKARKSQINDEIS
+2380 QALKARKSQINDEIS

-2401 KENLKEV
+2401 KENLKEA

-2445 YKRKPN
+2445 YKRRPN

-2459 ETLDVYKGYARESD
+2459 ETLDVYKGYAGESD

-2487 KYVKLLKDKEA
+2487 KYVKSLKDKEA

-2520 IPIYNQLREAF
+2520 ISIYNQLREAF
-2531 KKGHHTTKQILEANN
+2531 KKGHHTTKQMLEANN
-2546 IKQDSVQA
+2546 IKQDSELA

-2574 KPLEEF
+2574 KPLKEF

-2595 EKLLKEAEDFKQRG
+2595 EKLLAEKQ
-2609 EKGEFKGQVAGAFY
+2609 GQVAGAFY

-2635 DSKKG
+2635 NENFGLRHIIDKHGDEFEDIAAELDEIIAKG
-2640 LSHILER
+2640 VLEKGEHR
-2647 RKEDFIK
+2647 YFIK
-2654 QGLDENEALER
+2654 HNDYKGM
-2665 ALEFVKKIPQIIEQG
+2665 
-2680 EVKVGVNRAFVD
+2680 
-2692 TKDDRALIALDYK
+2692 IALDYK
-2705 GKDKKWVI
+2705 GKESNAWILTLYKDKSALNP
-2713 TAYKMDDP
+2713 AYQHQIKHN
-2721 SQADTHLTRLN
+2721 TN
-2732 TSTSSVS
+2732 TSSET
-2739 RASVVN
+2739 RAN
-2745 ESIAQ
+2745 G
-2750 NEHNAVA
+2750 
-2757 WDEFEAFKDK
+2757 EFENFNIKNANLQKEKVDKLFHGDAEVISAQGKFNELEALNLTDEDIIPQQKIKFAMEKFHYDEKKAKDLLEWHKNSHALTKDENGLPKVFYHGSGAKFEVFEKKFDEGKMGFFFADREILAEDFAKDK
-2767 DDILKAN
+2767 
-2774 LKGEQNSAKENEA
+2774 
-2787 KRQADE
+2787 
-2793 YESLNAI
+2793 
-2800 QQERGGG
+2800 
-2807 LFTNEELNRGQ
+2807 
-2818 SRHARG
+2818 
-2824 NERDGVGVSKV
+2824 
-2835 DGSKS
+2835 
-2840 QTLFSEGDFENSRT
+2840 
-2854 RSGGNGGRGYT
+2854 GGNIIYP
-2865 AGEENA
+2865 AFLKIKNPIW
-2871 LSIRGN
+2871 LS
-2877 NSSSGEVL
+2877 
-2885 NADENYIR
+2885 Y
-2893 ENNPR
+2893 
-2898 YNDTK
+2898 
-2903 RPREDNSVQ
+2903 
-2912 SKRSLHMGAN
+2912 
-2922 KTNGG
+2922 
-2927 ANDRSILLKPQWSE
+2927 
-2941 ALEKQGLFTSF
+2941 EKQGD
-2952 AKAQKRSE
+2952 KW
-2960 KFTFTDTSDANKILE
+2960 
-2975 DNFQALEGLKYVI
+2975 V
-2988 KSGFDNNVRSQNLQS
+2988 FDWLDDES
-3003 LQNFRGFGKGTNALL
+3003 K
-3018 KLRGEEKEKW
+3018 
-3028 AKLLKELTDLTGE
+3028 KLLKEAQEQGLSIGFFQKDFKFKDFLISRGYDGIVVKTKLGGRLDHVVFDSNQIKHIDNKGSFTDTKGNVTSKKPKDKEAEFSYFNEKSDNIYHSNPHLGAGLVGGTLNGVEQDENGNLSFDPVKFAMGFLGGSGGSFALKKGFQILEKNPELKE
-3041 KITITDLVKRSA
+3041 KIITELALTLAQGFEKAREKYSLL
-3053 DAYYTPDVIIGKMAN
+3053 N
-3068 LTEFFAKEAGEDLAK
+3068 L
-3083 LIKLEPSAGI
+3083 LEPRYI
-3093 GRFLNAFELSNFYA
+3093 VKNEKGRKIQAKAMLKELEREQNKNLQNIIRQNLQNLPLNNKPLELSEKQVKLLINRFANARNLKEHLNTRADNRKELYA
-3107 VEKDALSANIAKAL
+3107 L
-3121 YEKGGAII
+3121 
-3129 NNGAYEK
+3129 
-3136 SPLKINNT
+3136 
-3144 FDLVIGNPPYAN
+3144 
-3156 FKIGDD
+3156 
-3162 EFRENIH
+3162 
-3169 NYFMKKN
+3169 
-3176 IDVLKPNG
+3176 
-3184 LSLQIITHNFLDAQS
+3184 
-3199 DYTRKVMA
+3199 
-3207 KDAVFLGAVRLANN
+3207 
-3221 VFKDASVTTDI
+3221 
-3232 IAFRKK
+3232 
-3238 APDEMDKEFNTSW
+3238 
-3251 VESVEYEGA
+3251 
-3260 YLNKYFLEN
+3260 LNDTLEN
-3269 PQNVIGKMEVVKNQ
+3269 PQIHFIKEGRDKYVKRYKGDANEPYFYLLITQ
-3283 FGGKTIAV
+3283 DKDKIFITHLKTR
-3291 KPNGFDIENLNLS
+3291 DIKYLS
-3304 NYIKNDKLFKRVEG
+3304 R
-3318 YIDNKLL
+3318 
-3325 SKAVQRIEEKEKGVS
+3325 
-3340 FFGSA
+3340 
-3345 RSGELRF
+3345 
-3352 DKESDKFLVLDD
+3352 
-3364 QQNTHDFNIYERI
+3364 
-3377 SEAKPNWQ
+3377 
-3385 ESSINNRVE
+3385 
-3394 ALKEMMP
+3394 
-3401 QIEKLKKALFDLK
+3401 
-3414 EAELNPNS
+3414 
-3422 SDEKIEILRRILNK
+3422 
-3436 AYDELHGKNGSFR
+3436 
-3449 NARGKISQK
+3449 
-3458 WELYDILDDTSFEL
+3458 
-3472 FALEKKA
+3472 
-3479 IVEERGDK
+3479 
-3487 KIVIGSEKS
+3487 
-3496 EIFHKRLVKPY
+3496 
-3507 EAPTSANNINEALQI
+3507 QI
-3522 SKAEYGKIDLVR
+3522 S
-3534 MSELLS
+3534 
-3540 KDMSEVENELLE
+3540 N
-3552 QKRIYKDHLGGNVEK
+3552 
-3567 DEFLSG
+3567 
-3573 NVREKIARFYDEN
+3573 
-3586 GSLNLSSDEKIRA
+3586 
-3599 FQMQSLEDLKA
+3599 
-3610 IVPDDIELPFINIPL
+3610 
-3625 GATWLNKEILR
+3625 
-3636 EFFAK
+3636 
-3641 ELEIGE
+3641 
-3647 VNFKR
+3647 
-3652 AGNRWYLLG
+3652 
-3661 KFNGSLEITTS
+3661 
-3672 EDYLRDTGI
+3672 
-3681 KAINAVDY
+3681 
-3689 ILKMMNNESLEVKTS
+3689 
-3704 KTKADGSIKHYKDPI
+3704 
-3719 ATQKLQD
+3719 
-3726 LKIKLEKQ
+3726 
-3734 LKNFIMD
+3734 
-3741 NEEYAEQTKRV
+3741 AEQIK
-3752 YNDVFNSEVIRK
+3752 K
-3764 YDGSHIRLMET
+3764 GA
-3775 NEDISLRSHQNNA
+3775 DI
-3788 VYRFLQK
+3788 
-3795 SNTLLA
+3795 
-3801 HDVGTGK
+3801 
-3808 TYTMIASAMLSKQ
+3808 
-3821 LGLAKKSLIVT
+3821 
-3832 PNNVSP
+3832 
-3838 QMAREARELFPNA
+3838 
-3851 RIKLIQGV
+3851 
-3859 STKEKNRLMA
+3859 
-3869 DVKNNEYDLIIVS
+3869 
-3882 YDTFKVMNANPKLYA
+3882 
-3897 DYLNEELIQLRCAI
+3897 I
-3911 EALENSDE
+3911 EAL
-3919 GDERI
+3919 
-3924 MKQLA
+3924 
-3929 KRLESEEAKLEHY
+3929 
-3942 LEQVANGS
+3942 
-3950 QNVFFEDLGIDNL
+3950 
-3963 IFDEAH
+3963 
-3969 YLKKLPIF
+3969 
-3977 TKQGNVRGIQRGKS
+3977 S
-3991 QRALDAYIKI
+3991 QRA
-4001 KHHQS
+4001 
-4006 LNKKVMFATGTP
+4006 G
-4018 ITNFVSDI
+4018 
-4026 YVMQKFL
+4026 
-4033 GRKAL
+4033 
-4038 EDSNISEFDDWS
+4038 DD
-4050 AMFAGSQ
+4050 
-4057 TQFELKASGNYEAT
+4057 KAS
-4071 TRLRN
+4071 
-4076 FANLPELKKM
+4076 
-4086 YYEFTDVVTK
+4086 
-4096 DDVKKQIMESTG
+4096 
-4108 EQIEPTP
+4108 
-4115 VYEEVI
+4115 
-4121 IKQSEAQKAFYEE
+4121 
-4134 IKERAVNLK
+4134 
-4143 GKKIEKGGDNHL
+4143 
-4155 KILSDAN
+4155 
-4162 KASLDMRLIYPHLER
+4162 AS
-4177 DANGKV
+4177 
-4183 MQAAEKIVE
+4183 
-4192 NYHLWDADK
+4192 
-4201 GTQLVFLDKS
+4201 
-4211 TPKKSIT
+4211 
-4218 SAKRAKL
+4218 
-4225 ENKLSA
+4225 
-4231 IKEKLEKYE
+4231 
-4240 NDDINLSEEA
+4240 
-4250 LEKLEK
+4250 
-4256 EKVEIEEI
+4256 
-4264 LEMAGEGFSVY
+4264 
-4275 EDLRKLLIEKGIKPE
+4275 
-4290 EIAFVQDYD
+4290 
-4299 KAGTGALSQAELS
+4299 
-4312 EKINNGKIRVLIGS
+4312 
-4326 TAKMGAGANYQ
+4326 
-4337 RKLSALH
+4337 
-4344 HLDLDWTPANMEQR
+4344 
-4358 EGRIIRQGNELFKK
+4358 
-4372 YGDEFKAKIYYYVT
+4372 
-4386 EQTSDTVMLQTLNQK
+4386 
-4401 RKIIKQITDI
+4401 
-4411 NEKARFL
+4411 
-4418 EDSSEDDFMAR
+4418 
-4429 LQAATSPYAEEELRF
+4429 
-4444 LGIDKEISLLN
+4444 
-4455 SELENSAYVIKSA
+4455 
-4468 EREILKQNEA
+4468 
-4478 VEGFEAIKSLLPSI
+4478 
-4492 LKKAENNISF
+4492 
-4502 KTKEGKIIDFNA
+4502 
-4514 KPKKD
+4514 KKD
-4519 EASPH
+4519 
-4524 EKLNMSV
+4524 
-4531 KKSIESLFNSSEKL
+4531 
-4545 MQIGEYRGSKL
+4545 YSK
-4556 FALKAG
+4556 
-4562 NAKCVIK
+4562 
-4569 MGENLQNSLY
+4569 
-4579 FTELDYMDIKGAF
+4579 
-4592 SANLR
+4592 
-4597 FKNAFE
+4597 
-4603 KISKNSY
+4603 
-4610 FTDLEQKIKD
+4610 
-4620 AKEAQKRALKKLE
+4620 
-4633 NEKARD
+4633 
-4639 LSEINKTLNDALVE
+4639 
-4653 KAELAIFLG
+4653 
-4662 RAEQEHKSLV
+4662 
-4672 SAVHNVPDI
+4672 
-4681 KENEEDKFTKLEEF
+4681 
-4695 IMAKYNKN
+4695 

>member
-1 MQFNFNFEAFEKSG
+1 MQFNFNFEAFEQSG

-81 AEFNAGLSWLGED
+81 AEFNAGLSWLGEE
-94 KRQNFNFYDFKK
+94 KKQNFNFYDFKK

-121 LKAQEKELKRKE
+121 LKEKERQMQKKE

-192 ALKSVREKLEKGDLE
+192 ALKSVREKLERGDLE

-215 LRSKYDELD
+215 LRSKYDEPD
-224 YKKALEKE
+224 YKKALQKE

-245 NEAEREF
+245 SEAEREF

-269 NVKEF
+269 NIKEF

-378 GVLGGLKGF
+378 GVLGGMKGF

-572 RSDKDGSTLAYLLEI
+572 RSDTHGSTLAYLLEI

-710 YIFNRDKTPNFIN
+710 YIFNKDKTPNFIN

-842 RASLRVFDSES
+842 RAGVRVFDSES

-1030 GFHKLYKNDAS
+1030 GFHKLYKNDAN
-1041 IAKNLVQGTSEKL
+1041 IAKNLVQGTASQL

-1068 KVVKGAFDP
+1068 KVVKGGFDP

-1090 FSKQIQ
+1090 FAKQIQ

-1161 EQARIKEEEQA
+1161 EQARIKEEERKRAEEIYQ
-1172 RINTIKTAQENAY
+1172 
-1185 NAQEAN
+1185 AQEAN
-1191 LGKDILE
+1191 NLKDILE
-1198 PSSLKEDFGENFAGY
+1198 AEEKPLKDEFGVNFEGF

-1239 GEIDLVWGEI
+1239 GEIDLVWG
-1249 TDLEKHKGYGLAHI
+1249 DKNYGLEHI
-1263 LDKRKSEFV
+1263 LNKHGGEFKNLAR
-1272 EQGASQSEAA
+1272 ELSEAV
-1282 QKAAEFAKNEIS
+1282 E
-1294 NIMQNGK
+1294 NGK
-1301 IINKANEATRI
+1301 IVKDDKGRLRLEYENKI
-1312 ETQDYRLILKQNWK
+1312 VGIKDNWK
-1326 GEPTKNKWLVTA
+1326 GEKTAHWVVTA
-1338 YMKKEKGESI
+1338 YVKKEKEASLYT
-1348 SSTPFTKEDNLS
+1348 SASFTKGEALP
-1360 LNSKESIAQ
+1360 LNSNESIAQ

-1467 NLAKYQ
+1467 NLSKYQ

-1611 AFYKEGLGEI
+1611 AFYNLTH
-1621 DLVWGDKNYGLEH
+1621 DLDLPKMQNLQNYFSDVLVSAAKVDFTRAEDFTRLNEDIRAFLDSGDKNAMLKLSPNLVSDLLAKAMGAGFARFARLENPSASLYEFLNGLKKDLLEKGAPDLFSGGKG
-1634 ILNKHGGEFK
+1634 IKLNERDEFDFAKELILKGQDSEEKFRLYQNLEELKAWKSKSSLNQPTKESLDKDLNKSYTLELE
-1644 NLARELS
+1644 NLEPVSLNANALS
-1651 EAVEN
+1651 KETEALTQSVESGHKQSTTIAKTDEESIAEN
-1656 GKIVKDDKGRLRLE
+1656 GIKDDKQAFLQFIKIMQDTKNGDFYPSENLQNALEKSGKKARENALELFIKEYESKDAKLVELLKNIQETRIANKALSLIKYFTQARMMQSAIKAVPSDILMKYVNIDASQRLEVLSSLYGDFSNIMKEVALKGKKIPDPAALSEKGGAYVFNRQYRKILNIYEKIQENEELLRLLAHKNDYKTTIE
-1670 YENKIV
+1670 IIQESKAKGLSVKQTKEAIEENK
-1676 GIKDNWKGEKTAHW
+1676 KQTA
-1690 VVTAYVKKEK
+1690 K
-1700 EASLYTSA
+1700 L
-1708 SFTKGEAL
+1708 F
-1716 PLNSNESIAQ
+1716 
-1726 KAKNDEVLEAEVIEE
+1726 DEVIR
-1741 VGLNEPMKFLEFQ
+1741 Q
-1754 QRKLLSYIKENT
+1754 ENK
-1766 PLKLLEHKK
+1766 P
-1775 ELKTRDILNFLEQS
+1775 
-1789 ALNGKQKVFLMRNLE
+1789 
-1804 RDLGKIELKIKENE
+1804 
-1818 SVKAKIKNTY
+1818 SVKPLDEFGVNF
-1828 EISQSEAK
+1828 EG
-1836 ELEEHFNF
+1836 F
-1844 KGKKPLLRELR
+1844 KGK
-1855 ENEIK
+1855 
-1860 HALKSHGNKE
+1860 
-1870 SEEARGN
+1870 
-1877 IAITLQDI
+1877 
-1885 EANYPKITQEY
+1885 
-1896 DEKFFTQKGVIY
+1896 
-1908 VKQVNG
+1908 
-1914 HHIVIEEA
+1914 
-1922 LSGQDKLIFKTMWK
+1922 
-1936 TKGNYNKEVLL
+1936 
-1947 KNAKT
+1947 
-1952 SPYPQNADE
+1952 E
-1961 AVRLETISKQELE
+1961 AV
-1974 QSNPQQSH
+1974 
-1982 LSTDESI
+1982 D
-1989 TQNSQEAKIKEAVK
+1989 
-2003 NHNAI
+2003 
-2008 YKEILD
+2008 
-2014 NDYIFTDERSK
+2014 
-2025 MFRKRERELIENLAK
+2025 
-2040 DEKVQAFTSQWG
+2040 
-2052 YPFKKDGELH
+2052 
-2062 GVGLDYK
+2062 
-2069 AKVYGKGKHK
+2069 
-2079 MMRVSGGGF
+2079 
-2088 GSKAFQK
+2088 
-2095 KKERLLELEKERLQE
+2095 
-2110 AFKADFGIDGFISK
+2110 
-2124 YVENGFFE
+2124 
-2132 TLWRETS
+2132 
-2139 AYKGT
+2139 
-2144 DYGWGVDP
+2144 
-2152 REYYPYYENRIMPS
+2152 
-2166 DTITQAKEK
+2166 
-2175 LQKEK
+2175 
-2180 SNWSVKRQ
+2180 
-2188 EAKGSEDIIFTD
+2188 
-2200 KKGKE
+2200 
-2205 HTLTKETQKA
+2205 
-2215 WLEAFGLKSLE
+2215 
-2226 EAYIPNFK
+2226 
-2234 AEVKEAIN
+2234 
-2242 RVLGGEEIKLTKGS
+2242 
-2256 FEKLLKRD
+2256 
-2264 REEFLPY
+2264 
-2271 IKDTLEKA
+2271 
-2279 DLIIKDKENA
+2279 
-2289 LIFVKDIG
+2289 
-2297 KKSYFTSVAKN
+2297 
-2308 ANNEWVIS
+2308 
-2316 TNSLKTLNTLK
+2316 
-2327 NRVDDNGEVLY
+2327 
-2338 LSKEAPNILAEAFTK
+2338 
-2353 RAFSNEL
+2353 
-2360 AKDIIPQKPQQK
+2360 
-2372 ALNLQEIE
+2372 
-2380 QSLKARKSQINDEIS
+2380 
-2395 ANDKAF
+2395 
-2401 KENLKEV
+2401 
-2408 SKVKPILEAL
+2408 
-2418 KKEWEALEPTIVT
+2418 
-2431 WTHTDYSKAKPKKY
+2431 
-2445 YKRKPN
+2445 
-2451 LSNLWHIE
+2451 
-2459 ETLDVYKGYARESD
+2459 
-2473 RHANQVAREIALLE
+2473 
-2487 KYVKLLKDKEA
+2487 
-2498 EVKAFKAKAEADE
+2498 
-2511 NALILESRI
+2511 
-2520 IPIYNQLREAF
+2520 
-2531 KKGHHTTKQILEANN
+2531 
-2546 IKQDSVQA
+2546 
-2554 KEVIDSIAQ
+2554 
-2563 TRQYLEDTFNI
+2563 
-2574 KPLEEF
+2574 
-2580 GTNYAEFYRDGKGAV
+2580 
-2595 EKLLKEAEDFKQRG
+2595 KLLKEANVKEEIKQIIDNGVKKGRDMQILGEENFTPEVVEYIHKNKAKVAIDKLERSEAENLGFKYSDDVRLTIDSEAIQHTLKRHGAESDLVKNSGQIPVEYKDIAEYRNIVKNADESLRARDNAGNDVIVSYRQINGYAVVVEQIRKKNNELSFKTMFKQNG
-2609 EKGEFKGQVAGAFY
+2609 DYKNSKSYKETSALNQTLSIGYEPSANSFSKTEAPQKAVNESIAENEAKKSLFESSENFYDYEKKLLREISIEGLDKQNAKDKLYFNTIQTYMEKLGNFEKELSNIVQEVRPFLRLNQKHKIIDKLYSQRDKKDFRNSLKELVYFYVHKDKLGIDDIHKVTMDYVESMAKYVKGLLPYDNHPSFEKLVKEKKLFDEVIRQENKPSVKPLDEFGVNFEGFKGKEAVDKLLSEKRGQVRGAFY

-2774 LKGEQNSAKENEA
+2774 LKGEQNDAKENEA

-2903 RPREDNSVQ
+2903 RPREDNIIEP
-2912 SKRSLHMGAN
+2912 KRSLHMGAN

-2952 AKAQKRSE
+2952 ARAHKRSE

-3018 KLRGEEKEKW
+3018 KLRGEEKERW

-3352 DKESDKFLVLDD
+3352 DKENDKFLVLDD

-3625 GATWLNKEILR
+3625 GATWLDKEILR

-3752 YNDVFNSEVIRK
+3752 YNEVFNSEVIRK

-4183 MQAAEKIVE
+4183 MQVAEKIVE

-4264 LEMAGEGFSVY
+4264 LEMAGGGFSVY

-4299 KAGTGALSQAELS
+4299 KAGTGALSQADLS

>member
-1 MQFNFNFEAFEKSG
+1 MQFNFNFEAFEQSG

-39 ENKGDENAI
+39 ETKGDESAI

-81 AEFNAGLSWLGED
+81 AEFNAGLSWLGEE
-94 KRQNFNFYDFKK
+94 KKQNFNFYDFKK
-106 AKEKANSKQGLIQAD
+106 AKEKANSKQGLTQAD
-121 LKAQEKELKRKE
+121 LKEKERQMQKKE

-192 ALKSVREKLEKGDLE
+192 ALKSVREKLERGDLE

-215 LRSKYDELD
+215 LRSKYDEPD

-245 NEAEREF
+245 SEAEREF

-468 EILGEYSILGTLKTL
+468 EILGEYSVLGGLKTL
-483 PEQNIQAAEKIIDE
+483 PTQNIQAAEKIIDE

-572 RSDKDGSTLAYLLEI
+572 RSDTHGSTLAYLLEI

-619 PREIKH
+619 AREIKH

-638 KEVESQIS
+638 KEVESQIAR
-646 KLYDENYRVVLSKG
+646 LYDENYRVVLSKG

-710 YIFNRDKTPNFIN
+710 YIFNKDKTPNFIN

-842 RASLRVFDSES
+842 RAGVRVFDSES

-1068 KVVKGAFDP
+1068 KVVKGGFDP

-1144 LEDFNREKEQ
+1144 LDTFNAEKE
-1154 FLEAKRI
+1154 AKLAKIRE

-1172 RINTIKTAQENAY
+1172 RINAIKTAQENAY

-1198 PSSLKEDFGENFAGY
+1198 AEEKPLKDEFGVNFEGF
-1213 KGKEAIEKL
+1213 KGKEAINKL

-1239 GEIDLVWGEI
+1239 GEIDLVWGDENFGLRHI
-1249 TDLEKHKGYGLAHI
+1249 IDKHGGEFKNLARE
-1263 LDKRKSEFV
+1263 L
-1272 EQGASQSEAA
+1272 SEAV
-1282 QKAAEFAKNEIS
+1282 E
-1294 NIMQNGK
+1294 NGK
-1301 IINKANEATRI
+1301 IVKDDKGRLRLEYENKI
-1312 ETQDYRLILKQNWK
+1312 VGIKDNWK
-1326 GEPTKNKWLVTA
+1326 GEKTAHWVVTA
-1338 YMKKEKGESI
+1338 YVKKEKEASLYT
-1348 SSTPFTKEDNLS
+1348 SASFTKGEALP
-1360 LNSKESIAQ
+1360 LNSNESIAQ

-1397 DIKPSFT
+1397 DIKPTFT

-1611 AFYKEGLGEI
+1611 AFYNLTH
-1621 DLVWGDKNYGLEH
+1621 DLDLPKMQNLQNYFSDVLVSAAKADFTRAEDFARLNEDIRAFLDSGDKNAMLK
-1634 ILNKHGGEFK
+1634 LSP
-1644 NLARELS
+1644 NLVSDLLAKAMGAGFARF
-1651 EAVEN
+1651 A
-1656 GKIVKDDKGRLRLE
+1656 RLE
-1670 YENKIV
+1670 NPS
-1676 GIKDNWKGEKTAHW
+1676 
-1690 VVTAYVKKEK
+1690 
-1700 EASLYTSA
+1700 ASLYEFLNGLKKDLLEKGAPDLFSGGKGIKLNERDEFDFA
-1708 SFTKGEAL
+1708 KELILKGQDSEEKFRLYQNLEELKAWKSKSSLNQPTKESLDKDLNKSYTLELENLEPVSLNANALSKETEAL
-1716 PLNSNESIAQ
+1716 NQSVESGHKQSATIAKTDEQSIAQ
-1726 KAKNDEVLEAEVIEE
+1726 NAKNDEVLEAEVIEE

-1754 QRKLLSYIKENT
+1754 QRKLLTYIKENT

-1836 ELEEHFNF
+1836 ELGEHFNF

-1885 EANYPKITQEY
+1885 EANYPKITQEF

-1989 TQNSQEAKIKEAVK
+1989 AQNSQEAKIKEAVK

-2025 MFRKRERELIENLAK
+2025 IFRKRERELIENLAK

-2052 YPFKKDGELH
+2052 YPFKKDGELR
-2062 GVGLDYK
+2062 GIGLDYK
-2069 AKVYGKGKHK
+2069 AKVYGKGEHK

-2110 AFKADFGIDGFISK
+2110 AFKADFGIDGFMSK
-2124 YVENGFFE
+2124 YVENEFFK

-2180 SNWSVKRQ
+2180 SSWSVKRQ

-2215 WLEAFGLKSLE
+2215 WLEAFNLKSLD

-2256 FEKLLKRD
+2256 FEKLVKRDREEFLPYIKDTLEKANAVIKQVDGALIFAKDYRNERLGKFFASVSRNDEGEWIITSNAPKNLNNLKNKLNEGGELLYSDLPELTIIAKPDLDANALNSEANLKESIPQKSEKLPFEMQVLDEDKLSGDEVRYLANKIGEKSTMTYFKDYLLKMDKNFHARAKDIIREYHKIEPFRKELENQWENVKEAYKNGEMSLKEFKFLSKYKDEKSFLNQVAGVLWLQNDELVKNRGYTIDKYGLTEQGKGDNYYQNLALEYGKAQTALKKWFYYIQKANKQAQRFFNKTSLRANEKAQKLEAKGSEDIIFTDKKGKEHTLTKETQKAWLEAFNLKSLDEAYIPNFKAEVKEAINRVLGGEEIKLTKGSFEKLVKRD

-2316 TNSLKTLNTLK
+2316 TNSFKTLNTLK

-2360 AKDIIPQKPQQK
+2360 AKDIIPQ
-2372 ALNLQEIE
+2372 EIE
-2380 QSLKARKSQINDEIS
+2380 QAEIKKLLEEYGEQISSNYPQETARLILEQNKNDGIVLSGFKIKGKSYDPEIEAMQFKTKKAEREFESLMKSYDIKGDFLNFKEAYSFKPNDEAFLQYLAKYEGDENAKLALAYNLAKQLIMRRGGGRAEVYTTDFLRQMHILENQNSTTLHSNPHLGAGLVGGVLNGVEQDENGNLSFDPVKFAMGFLGGSGGSFALKKGFQILEKNPELKEKIINELADTLAQGFEKAREKYSLLNLLEPRYIVKNEKGRKIQAKTMLKELEREQNKNLQNIIRQNLQNLPLNNKPLELSEKQVKLLINRF
-2395 ANDKAF
+2395 ANAR
-2401 KENLKEV
+2401 NLKEH
-2408 SKVKPILEAL
+2408 LNTRADNR
-2418 KKEWEALEPTIVT
+2418 KEL
-2431 WTHTDYSKAKPKKY
+2431 Y
-2445 YKRKPN
+2445 
-2451 LSNLWHIE
+2451 
-2459 ETLDVYKGYARESD
+2459 
-2473 RHANQVAREIALLE
+2473 ALL
-2487 KYVKLLKDKEA
+2487 
-2498 EVKAFKAKAEADE
+2498 
-2511 NALILESRI
+2511 
-2520 IPIYNQLREAF
+2520 
-2531 KKGHHTTKQILEANN
+2531 
-2546 IKQDSVQA
+2546 
-2554 KEVIDSIAQ
+2554 
-2563 TRQYLEDTFNI
+2563 
-2574 KPLEEF
+2574 
-2580 GTNYAEFYRDGKGAV
+2580 
-2595 EKLLKEAEDFKQRG
+2595 
-2609 EKGEFKGQVAGAFY
+2609 
-2623 KEGLGEIDLVWG
+2623 
-2635 DSKKG
+2635 
-2640 LSHILER
+2640 
-2647 RKEDFIK
+2647 
-2654 QGLDENEALER
+2654 
-2665 ALEFVKKIPQIIEQG
+2665 
-2680 EVKVGVNRAFVD
+2680 
-2692 TKDDRALIALDYK
+2692 
-2705 GKDKKWVI
+2705 
-2713 TAYKMDDP
+2713 
-2721 SQADTHLTRLN
+2721 
-2732 TSTSSVS
+2732 
-2739 RASVVN
+2739 
-2745 ESIAQ
+2745 
-2750 NEHNAVA
+2750 
-2757 WDEFEAFKDK
+2757 
-2767 DDILKAN
+2767 
-2774 LKGEQNSAKENEA
+2774 
-2787 KRQADE
+2787 
-2793 YESLNAI
+2793 
-2800 QQERGGG
+2800 
-2807 LFTNEELNRGQ
+2807 
-2818 SRHARG
+2818 
-2824 NERDGVGVSKV
+2824 
-2835 DGSKS
+2835 
-2840 QTLFSEGDFENSRT
+2840 
-2854 RSGGNGGRGYT
+2854 
-2865 AGEENA
+2865 
-2871 LSIRGN
+2871 
-2877 NSSSGEVL
+2877 
-2885 NADENYIR
+2885 
-2893 ENNPR
+2893 
-2898 YNDTK
+2898 NDT
-2903 RPREDNSVQ
+2903 
-2912 SKRSLHMGAN
+2912 
-2922 KTNGG
+2922 
-2927 ANDRSILLKPQWSE
+2927 
-2941 ALEKQGLFTSF
+2941 
-2952 AKAQKRSE
+2952 
-2960 KFTFTDTSDANKILE
+2960 
-2975 DNFQALEGLKYVI
+2975 
-2988 KSGFDNNVRSQNLQS
+2988 
-3003 LQNFRGFGKGTNALL
+3003 
-3018 KLRGEEKEKW
+3018 
-3028 AKLLKELTDLTGE
+3028 
-3041 KITITDLVKRSA
+3041 
-3053 DAYYTPDVIIGKMAN
+3053 
-3068 LTEFFAKEAGEDLAK
+3068 
-3083 LIKLEPSAGI
+3083 
-3093 GRFLNAFELSNFYA
+3093 
-3107 VEKDALSANIAKAL
+3107 
-3121 YEKGGAII
+3121 
-3129 NNGAYEK
+3129 
-3136 SPLKINNT
+3136 
-3144 FDLVIGNPPYAN
+3144 
-3156 FKIGDD
+3156 
-3162 EFRENIH
+3162 
-3169 NYFMKKN
+3169 
-3176 IDVLKPNG
+3176 
-3184 LSLQIITHNFLDAQS
+3184 
-3199 DYTRKVMA
+3199 
-3207 KDAVFLGAVRLANN
+3207 
-3221 VFKDASVTTDI
+3221 
-3232 IAFRKK
+3232 
-3238 APDEMDKEFNTSW
+3238 
-3251 VESVEYEGA
+3251 
-3260 YLNKYFLEN
+3260 LEN
-3269 PQNVIGKMEVVKNQ
+3269 PQIHFIKEGRDKYVKRYKGDVNEPYFYLLITQ
-3283 FGGKTIAV
+3283 DKDKIFITHLKTR
-3291 KPNGFDIENLNLS
+3291 DIKYLS
-3304 NYIKNDKLFKRVEG
+3304 R
-3318 YIDNKLL
+3318 
-3325 SKAVQRIEEKEKGVS
+3325 
-3340 FFGSA
+3340 
-3345 RSGELRF
+3345 
-3352 DKESDKFLVLDD
+3352 
-3364 QQNTHDFNIYERI
+3364 
-3377 SEAKPNWQ
+3377 
-3385 ESSINNRVE
+3385 
-3394 ALKEMMP
+3394 
-3401 QIEKLKKALFDLK
+3401 
-3414 EAELNPNS
+3414 
-3422 SDEKIEILRRILNK
+3422 
-3436 AYDELHGKNGSFR
+3436 
-3449 NARGKISQK
+3449 
-3458 WELYDILDDTSFEL
+3458 
-3472 FALEKKA
+3472 
-3479 IVEERGDK
+3479 
-3487 KIVIGSEKS
+3487 
-3496 EIFHKRLVKPY
+3496 
-3507 EAPTSANNINEALQI
+3507 QI
-3522 SKAEYGKIDLVR
+3522 S
-3534 MSELLS
+3534 
-3540 KDMSEVENELLE
+3540 N
-3552 QKRIYKDHLGGNVEK
+3552 
-3567 DEFLSG
+3567 
-3573 NVREKIARFYDEN
+3573 
-3586 GSLNLSSDEKIRA
+3586 
-3599 FQMQSLEDLKA
+3599 
-3610 IVPDDIELPFINIPL
+3610 
-3625 GATWLNKEILR
+3625 
-3636 EFFAK
+3636 
-3641 ELEIGE
+3641 
-3647 VNFKR
+3647 
-3652 AGNRWYLLG
+3652 
-3661 KFNGSLEITTS
+3661 
-3672 EDYLRDTGI
+3672 
-3681 KAINAVDY
+3681 
-3689 ILKMMNNESLEVKTS
+3689 
-3704 KTKADGSIKHYKDPI
+3704 
-3719 ATQKLQD
+3719 
-3726 LKIKLEKQ
+3726 
-3734 LKNFIMD
+3734 
-3741 NEEYAEQTKRV
+3741 AEQIK
-3752 YNDVFNSEVIRK
+3752 K
-3764 YDGSHIRLMET
+3764 GA
-3775 NEDISLRSHQNNA
+3775 DI
-3788 VYRFLQK
+3788 
-3795 SNTLLA
+3795 
-3801 HDVGTGK
+3801 
-3808 TYTMIASAMLSKQ
+3808 
-3821 LGLAKKSLIVT
+3821 
-3832 PNNVSP
+3832 
-3838 QMAREARELFPNA
+3838 
-3851 RIKLIQGV
+3851 
-3859 STKEKNRLMA
+3859 
-3869 DVKNNEYDLIIVS
+3869 
-3882 YDTFKVMNANPKLYA
+3882 
-3897 DYLNEELIQLRCAI
+3897 I
-3911 EALENSDE
+3911 EAL
-3919 GDERI
+3919 
-3924 MKQLA
+3924 
-3929 KRLESEEAKLEHY
+3929 
-3942 LEQVANGS
+3942 
-3950 QNVFFEDLGIDNL
+3950 
-3963 IFDEAH
+3963 
-3969 YLKKLPIF
+3969 
-3977 TKQGNVRGIQRGKS
+3977 S
-3991 QRALDAYIKI
+3991 QRA
-4001 KHHQS
+4001 
-4006 LNKKVMFATGTP
+4006 G
-4018 ITNFVSDI
+4018 
-4026 YVMQKFL
+4026 
-4033 GRKAL
+4033 
-4038 EDSNISEFDDWS
+4038 DD
-4050 AMFAGSQ
+4050 
-4057 TQFELKASGNYEAT
+4057 KAS
-4071 TRLRN
+4071 
-4076 FANLPELKKM
+4076 
-4086 YYEFTDVVTK
+4086 
-4096 DDVKKQIMESTG
+4096 
-4108 EQIEPTP
+4108 
-4115 VYEEVI
+4115 
-4121 IKQSEAQKAFYEE
+4121 
-4134 IKERAVNLK
+4134 
-4143 GKKIEKGGDNHL
+4143 
-4155 KILSDAN
+4155 
-4162 KASLDMRLIYPHLER
+4162 AS
-4177 DANGKV
+4177 
-4183 MQAAEKIVE
+4183 
-4192 NYHLWDADK
+4192 
-4201 GTQLVFLDKS
+4201 
-4211 TPKKSIT
+4211 
-4218 SAKRAKL
+4218 
-4225 ENKLSA
+4225 
-4231 IKEKLEKYE
+4231 
-4240 NDDINLSEEA
+4240 
-4250 LEKLEK
+4250 
-4256 EKVEIEEI
+4256 
-4264 LEMAGEGFSVY
+4264 
-4275 EDLRKLLIEKGIKPE
+4275 
-4290 EIAFVQDYD
+4290 
-4299 KAGTGALSQAELS
+4299 
-4312 EKINNGKIRVLIGS
+4312 
-4326 TAKMGAGANYQ
+4326 
-4337 RKLSALH
+4337 
-4344 HLDLDWTPANMEQR
+4344 
-4358 EGRIIRQGNELFKK
+4358 
-4372 YGDEFKAKIYYYVT
+4372 
-4386 EQTSDTVMLQTLNQK
+4386 
-4401 RKIIKQITDI
+4401 
-4411 NEKARFL
+4411 
-4418 EDSSEDDFMAR
+4418 
-4429 LQAATSPYAEEELRF
+4429 
-4444 LGIDKEISLLN
+4444 
-4455 SELENSAYVIKSA
+4455 
-4468 EREILKQNEA
+4468 
-4478 VEGFEAIKSLLPSI
+4478 
-4492 LKKAENNISF
+4492 
-4502 KTKEGKIIDFNA
+4502 
-4514 KPKKD
+4514 KKD
-4519 EASPH
+4519 
-4524 EKLNMSV
+4524 
-4531 KKSIESLFNSSEKL
+4531 
-4545 MQIGEYRGSKL
+4545 YSK
-4556 FALKAG
+4556 
-4562 NAKCVIK
+4562 
-4569 MGENLQNSLY
+4569 
-4579 FTELDYMDIKGAF
+4579 
-4592 SANLR
+4592 
-4597 FKNAFE
+4597 
-4603 KISKNSY
+4603 
-4610 FTDLEQKIKD
+4610 
-4620 AKEAQKRALKKLE
+4620 
-4633 NEKARD
+4633 
-4639 LSEINKTLNDALVE
+4639 
-4653 KAELAIFLG
+4653 
-4662 RAEQEHKSLV
+4662 
-4672 SAVHNVPDI
+4672 
-4681 KENEEDKFTKLEEF
+4681 
-4695 IMAKYNKN
+4695 

>member
-1 MQFNFNFEAFEKSG
+1 MQFNFNFEAFEQSG

-39 ENKGDENAI
+39 ETKGDENAI

-81 AEFNAGLSWLGED
+81 AEFNAGLSWLGEE
-94 KRQNFNFYDFKK
+94 KKQNFNFYDFKK

-121 LKAQEKELKRKE
+121 LKEKERQMQKKE

-192 ALKSVREKLEKGDLE
+192 ALKSVREKLERGDLE

-245 NEAEREF
+245 SEAEREF

-269 NVKEF
+269 NIKEF

-483 PEQNIQAAEKIIDE
+483 PQQNIQAAEKIINE

-572 RSDKDGSTLAYLLEI
+572 RSDTHGSTLAYLLEI

-619 PREIKH
+619 AREIKH

-1041 IAKNLVQGTSEKL
+1041 IAKNLVQGTASQL

-1090 FSKQIQ
+1090 FAKQIQ

-1154 FLEAKRI
+1154 FLEAKRA
-1161 EQARIKEEEQA
+1161 EEARIKEEEQA

-1191 LGKDILE
+1191 LGNDILE
-1198 PSSLKEDFGENFAGY
+1198 SSSLKEDFGENFAGY

-1239 GEIDLVWGEI
+1239 GEIDLVWG
-1249 TDLEKHKGYGLAHI
+1249 DKNYGLEHI
-1263 LDKRKSEFV
+1263 LNKHGGEFKNLAR
-1272 EQGASQSEAA
+1272 ELSEAV
-1282 QKAAEFAKNEIS
+1282 E
-1294 NIMQNGK
+1294 NGK
-1301 IINKANEATRI
+1301 IVKDDKGRLRLEYENKI
-1312 ETQDYRLILKQNWK
+1312 VGIKDNWK
-1326 GEPTKNKWLVTA
+1326 GEKTAHWVVTA
-1338 YMKKEKGESI
+1338 YVKKEKEASLYT
-1348 SSTPFTKEDNLS
+1348 SASFTKGEALP
-1360 LNSKESIAQ
+1360 LNSNESIAQ

-1611 AFYKEGLGEI
+1611 AFYNLTH
-1621 DLVWGDKNYGLEH
+1621 DLDLPKMQNLQNYFSDVLVSAAKADFTRAEDFARLNEDIRAFLDSGDKNAMLK
-1634 ILNKHGGEFK
+1634 LSP
-1644 NLARELS
+1644 NLVSDLLAKAMGAGFARF
-1651 EAVEN
+1651 A
-1656 GKIVKDDKGRLRLE
+1656 RLE
-1670 YENKIV
+1670 NPS
-1676 GIKDNWKGEKTAHW
+1676 
-1690 VVTAYVKKEK
+1690 
-1700 EASLYTSA
+1700 ASLYEFLNGLKA
-1708 SFTKGEAL
+1708 ELIEKGMPDL
-1716 PLNSNESIAQ
+1716 FSGGKGI
-1726 KAKNDEVLEAEVIEE
+1726 K
-1741 VGLNEPMKFLEFQ
+1741 LNERDEF
-1754 QRKLLSYIKENT
+1754 
-1766 PLKLLEHKK
+1766 
-1775 ELKTRDILNFLEQS
+1775 DF
-1789 ALNGKQKVFLMRNLE
+1789 
-1804 RDLGKIELKIKENE
+1804 
-1818 SVKAKIKNTY
+1818 
-1828 EISQSEAK
+1828 AK
-1836 ELEEHFNF
+1836 ELILKGQDSEEKFRLYQNLEELKAWSGEQKNTKLNTALKALDEVDESKLSEDQKELLRLF
-1844 KGKKPLLRELR
+1844 KG
-1855 ENEIK
+1855 EIK
-1860 HALKSHGNKE
+1860 SVKIQIKDLKDIYTLNQGSRKE
-1870 SEEARGN
+1870 GAKKILIKHYGEEKTGG
-1877 IAITLQDI
+1877 LSS
-1885 EANYPKITQEY
+1885 
-1896 DEKFFTQKGVIY
+1896 DEL
-1908 VKQVNG
+1908 
-1914 HHIVIEEA
+1914 
-1922 LSGQDKLIFKTMWK
+1922 LSL
-1936 TKGNYNKEVLL
+1936 KEVIKKGKINLNSL
-1947 KNAKT
+1947 EIKDDFLRYGYDYEKDGVKLRVVIDEFKDGKKVFDYYSDRNFNHYEQGGYKPDLPTPSEIIPQNAKT
-1952 SPYPQNADE
+1952 SPYP
-1961 AVRLETISKQELE
+1961 
-1974 QSNPQQSH
+1974 
-1982 LSTDESI
+1982 
-1989 TQNSQEAKIKEAVK
+1989 QNSQEAKIKEAVK

-2025 MFRKRERELIENLAK
+2025 IFRKRERELIENLAK

-2069 AKVYGKGKHK
+2069 AKVYGKGEHK

-2088 GSKAFQK
+2088 GSATQQK
-2095 KKERLLELEKERLQE
+2095 KQERLLELEKERLQE

-2144 DYGWGVDP
+2144 DYGWGVQP

-2180 SNWSVKRQ
+2180 SSWSVKRQ
-2188 EAKGSEDIIFTD
+2188 ETKGSEDIIFTDKKGKEHTLTKETQKAWLEAFNLKSLEDSYIPNHNEAIKQALEGKEIKLQLGSLKKLVAQGREKYIPQIKEVLDRPEAIMRDDMGEYLFIKHLKDDDYFVNVSFDNGEYLVSISNGIKETRNLNNKLKKGGEFIYQSPNFNFISQKLLQTSQYSANKIDEDIIAQNAKSERAEFESFKDKMKELYTKYEGLNHYDKSESQLKSKLLNEEIKPEIKKEFKNIIDKFKGADNKDKMLRVIKENKEELSDYLAFNIALRKDIYIDGYGEGRYDFYNKSIRGLFKLRENKPGSEIYDDSNYRTLAALENLSNKNTSLYFSFKDLNGKVGEFKTYPRIQDLLFYDLTLGYNLKNAVILSTKDKHLKEKLIEKLKAYIDKKIYADFLEYKIKDLESRNPKNSHFENYKDEKWDEEALKSFKKELEDLRANEKAQKLEAKGSEDIIFTD

-2215 WLEAFGLKSLE
+2215 WLEAFNLKSLD

-2234 AEVKEAIN
+2234 AEVKEALKS
-2242 RVLGGEEIKLTKGS
+2242 VLNDEEIRLTKGS

-2279 DLIIKDKENA
+2279 NAVIKQVDGA
-2289 LIFVKDIG
+2289 LIFAKDYRNERLG
-2297 KKSYFTSVAKN
+2297 KFFASVSRNDEGEWIITSNAPKN
-2308 ANNEWVIS
+2308 LNN
-2316 TNSLKTLNTLK
+2316 LK
-2327 NRVDDNGEVLY
+2327 NKLNEGGELLY
-2338 LSKEAPNILAEAFTK
+2338 SDLPELTIIAKPDLDANALNSEANL
-2353 RAFSNEL
+2353 
-2360 AKDIIPQKPQQK
+2360 KDIIPQKANLEAVNKQKDKEFLEAYEKADFKGKVELAKQDINEEIKFLEKQKEEFERITQQK
-2372 ALNLQEIE
+2372 DYNDIELEQARKILENAKEEVEGHYRIKYMQNGKEMRAYISKTDYFNQGKILSKDEILHKIIQKTIYKDKIENIKKTSDKLKKQIKIIDEYLKEYGDNEAGAISDDIIEKFKYYNFAKDTPKGEIIIGERRKSLYEQAQKVLNSRFLKAKKRATQSKKNYNITYDEARKLFYKGDMSEEQKELFQSVLPIAQKLNVRIRTAIREPYEDMIKDTTNIAGMYRYELNTATLKKGGNRTDTQRAETLLHELIHSVTSRAMSLHKTPLRDKMLSKTQIKAIDEIE
-2380 QSLKARKSQINDEIS
+2380 QIYKKLYKFRKTFKLQDENGAPLYGLTNMHEMLAELSNPHFTNKLKEIGLYEKLVNNIMKIILSVRDFIRLRSDKNVYEKLKQCLRDIIENYKDDFTQEYEKQNIRDFTLTSQTQKEQIYTQRQEIKNTLKAKINQAITNENTGEKAILTNKGIS
-2395 ANDKAF
+2395 KMLSDKAISKSVDNGFSREEHLRAVGVVDELF
-2401 KENLKEV
+2401 KRAKRAFSKRDEKDKNLSIYRYNAPFKNANALMTLKEYKQNGKRIYSLELENL
-2408 SKVKPILEAL
+2408 EA
-2418 KKEWEALEPTIVT
+2418 
-2431 WTHTDYSKAKPKKY
+2431 AK
-2445 YKRKPN
+2445 
-2451 LSNLWHIE
+2451 
-2459 ETLDVYKGYARESD
+2459 
-2473 RHANQVAREIALLE
+2473 
-2487 KYVKLLKDKEA
+2487 
-2498 EVKAFKAKAEADE
+2498 
-2511 NALILESRI
+2511 
-2520 IPIYNQLREAF
+2520 
-2531 KKGHHTTKQILEANN
+2531 
-2546 IKQDSVQA
+2546 
-2554 KEVIDSIAQ
+2554 
-2563 TRQYLEDTFNI
+2563 FN
-2574 KPLEEF
+2574 P
-2580 GTNYAEFYRDGKGAV
+2580 
-2595 EKLLKEAEDFKQRG
+2595 
-2609 EKGEFKGQVAGAFY
+2609 
-2623 KEGLGEIDLVWG
+2623 
-2635 DSKKG
+2635 S
-2640 LSHILER
+2640 
-2647 RKEDFIK
+2647 
-2654 QGLDENEALER
+2654 
-2665 ALEFVKKIPQIIEQG
+2665 
-2680 EVKVGVNRAFVD
+2680 
-2692 TKDDRALIALDYK
+2692 
-2705 GKDKKWVI
+2705 GKDLAEQLSKSK
-2713 TAYKMDDP
+2713 D
-2721 SQADTHLTRLN
+2721 ADTTTFHTPIDN
-2732 TSTSSVS
+2732 PD
-2739 RASVVN
+2739 

-2750 NEHNAVA
+2750 KSDNIYHSNPHLGAGLVGGVLNGVEQDENGNLSFDPVKFAMGFLGGSVGSFALKKGFQILEKNPELKEKIINELAHTLAQG
-2757 WDEFEAFKDK
+2757 FEKAREKYSLLNLLEPRYIVK
-2767 DDILKAN
+2767 NEKGRKIQAKTMLKE
-2774 LKGEQNSAKENEA
+2774 LEREQNKNL
-2787 KRQADE
+2787 Q
-2793 YESLNAI
+2793 NI
-2800 QQERGGG
+2800 
-2807 LFTNEELNRGQ
+2807 
-2818 SRHARG
+2818 
-2824 NERDGVGVSKV
+2824 
-2835 DGSKS
+2835 
-2840 QTLFSEGDFENSRT
+2840 
-2854 RSGGNGGRGYT
+2854 
-2865 AGEENA
+2865 
-2871 LSIRGN
+2871 IR
-2877 NSSSGEVL
+2877 
-2885 NADENYIR
+2885 
-2893 ENNPR
+2893 
-2898 YNDTK
+2898 
-2903 RPREDNSVQ
+2903 
-2912 SKRSLHMGAN
+2912 
-2922 KTNGG
+2922 
-2927 ANDRSILLKPQWSE
+2927 
-2941 ALEKQGLFTSF
+2941 
-2952 AKAQKRSE
+2952 
-2960 KFTFTDTSDANKILE
+2960 
-2975 DNFQALEGLKYVI
+2975 
-2988 KSGFDNNVRSQNLQS
+2988 QNLQNLPLNNKPLELS
-3003 LQNFRGFGKGTNALL
+3003 EKQVKLLINRFANARNLKEHLNTRADNRKELYALL
-3018 KLRGEEKEKW
+3018 ND
-3028 AKLLKELTDLTGE
+3028 T
-3041 KITITDLVKRSA
+3041 
-3053 DAYYTPDVIIGKMAN
+3053 
-3068 LTEFFAKEAGEDLAK
+3068 
-3083 LIKLEPSAGI
+3083 
-3093 GRFLNAFELSNFYA
+3093 
-3107 VEKDALSANIAKAL
+3107 
-3121 YEKGGAII
+3121 
-3129 NNGAYEK
+3129 
-3136 SPLKINNT
+3136 
-3144 FDLVIGNPPYAN
+3144 
-3156 FKIGDD
+3156 
-3162 EFRENIH
+3162 
-3169 NYFMKKN
+3169 
-3176 IDVLKPNG
+3176 
-3184 LSLQIITHNFLDAQS
+3184 
-3199 DYTRKVMA
+3199 
-3207 KDAVFLGAVRLANN
+3207 
-3221 VFKDASVTTDI
+3221 
-3232 IAFRKK
+3232 
-3238 APDEMDKEFNTSW
+3238 
-3251 VESVEYEGA
+3251 
-3260 YLNKYFLEN
+3260 LEN
-3269 PQNVIGKMEVVKNQ
+3269 PQIHFIKEGRDKYVKRYKGDVNEPYFYLLITQ
-3283 FGGKTIAV
+3283 DKDKIFITHLKTR
-3291 KPNGFDIENLNLS
+3291 DIKYLS
-3304 NYIKNDKLFKRVEG
+3304 R
-3318 YIDNKLL
+3318 
-3325 SKAVQRIEEKEKGVS
+3325 
-3340 FFGSA
+3340 
-3345 RSGELRF
+3345 
-3352 DKESDKFLVLDD
+3352 
-3364 QQNTHDFNIYERI
+3364 
-3377 SEAKPNWQ
+3377 
-3385 ESSINNRVE
+3385 
-3394 ALKEMMP
+3394 
-3401 QIEKLKKALFDLK
+3401 
-3414 EAELNPNS
+3414 
-3422 SDEKIEILRRILNK
+3422 
-3436 AYDELHGKNGSFR
+3436 
-3449 NARGKISQK
+3449 
-3458 WELYDILDDTSFEL
+3458 
-3472 FALEKKA
+3472 
-3479 IVEERGDK
+3479 
-3487 KIVIGSEKS
+3487 
-3496 EIFHKRLVKPY
+3496 
-3507 EAPTSANNINEALQI
+3507 QI
-3522 SKAEYGKIDLVR
+3522 S
-3534 MSELLS
+3534 
-3540 KDMSEVENELLE
+3540 N
-3552 QKRIYKDHLGGNVEK
+3552 
-3567 DEFLSG
+3567 
-3573 NVREKIARFYDEN
+3573 
-3586 GSLNLSSDEKIRA
+3586 
-3599 FQMQSLEDLKA
+3599 
-3610 IVPDDIELPFINIPL
+3610 
-3625 GATWLNKEILR
+3625 
-3636 EFFAK
+3636 
-3641 ELEIGE
+3641 
-3647 VNFKR
+3647 
-3652 AGNRWYLLG
+3652 
-3661 KFNGSLEITTS
+3661 
-3672 EDYLRDTGI
+3672 
-3681 KAINAVDY
+3681 
-3689 ILKMMNNESLEVKTS
+3689 
-3704 KTKADGSIKHYKDPI
+3704 
-3719 ATQKLQD
+3719 
-3726 LKIKLEKQ
+3726 
-3734 LKNFIMD
+3734 
-3741 NEEYAEQTKRV
+3741 AEQIK
-3752 YNDVFNSEVIRK
+3752 K
-3764 YDGSHIRLMET
+3764 GA
-3775 NEDISLRSHQNNA
+3775 DI
-3788 VYRFLQK
+3788 
-3795 SNTLLA
+3795 
-3801 HDVGTGK
+3801 
-3808 TYTMIASAMLSKQ
+3808 
-3821 LGLAKKSLIVT
+3821 
-3832 PNNVSP
+3832 
-3838 QMAREARELFPNA
+3838 
-3851 RIKLIQGV
+3851 
-3859 STKEKNRLMA
+3859 
-3869 DVKNNEYDLIIVS
+3869 
-3882 YDTFKVMNANPKLYA
+3882 
-3897 DYLNEELIQLRCAI
+3897 I
-3911 EALENSDE
+3911 EAL
-3919 GDERI
+3919 
-3924 MKQLA
+3924 
-3929 KRLESEEAKLEHY
+3929 
-3942 LEQVANGS
+3942 
-3950 QNVFFEDLGIDNL
+3950 
-3963 IFDEAH
+3963 
-3969 YLKKLPIF
+3969 
-3977 TKQGNVRGIQRGKS
+3977 S
-3991 QRALDAYIKI
+3991 QRA
-4001 KHHQS
+4001 
-4006 LNKKVMFATGTP
+4006 G
-4018 ITNFVSDI
+4018 
-4026 YVMQKFL
+4026 
-4033 GRKAL
+4033 
-4038 EDSNISEFDDWS
+4038 DD
-4050 AMFAGSQ
+4050 
-4057 TQFELKASGNYEAT
+4057 KAS
-4071 TRLRN
+4071 
-4076 FANLPELKKM
+4076 
-4086 YYEFTDVVTK
+4086 
-4096 DDVKKQIMESTG
+4096 
-4108 EQIEPTP
+4108 
-4115 VYEEVI
+4115 
-4121 IKQSEAQKAFYEE
+4121 
-4134 IKERAVNLK
+4134 
-4143 GKKIEKGGDNHL
+4143 
-4155 KILSDAN
+4155 
-4162 KASLDMRLIYPHLER
+4162 AS
-4177 DANGKV
+4177 
-4183 MQAAEKIVE
+4183 
-4192 NYHLWDADK
+4192 
-4201 GTQLVFLDKS
+4201 
-4211 TPKKSIT
+4211 
-4218 SAKRAKL
+4218 
-4225 ENKLSA
+4225 
-4231 IKEKLEKYE
+4231 
-4240 NDDINLSEEA
+4240 
-4250 LEKLEK
+4250 
-4256 EKVEIEEI
+4256 
-4264 LEMAGEGFSVY
+4264 
-4275 EDLRKLLIEKGIKPE
+4275 
-4290 EIAFVQDYD
+4290 
-4299 KAGTGALSQAELS
+4299 
-4312 EKINNGKIRVLIGS
+4312 
-4326 TAKMGAGANYQ
+4326 
-4337 RKLSALH
+4337 
-4344 HLDLDWTPANMEQR
+4344 
-4358 EGRIIRQGNELFKK
+4358 
-4372 YGDEFKAKIYYYVT
+4372 
-4386 EQTSDTVMLQTLNQK
+4386 
-4401 RKIIKQITDI
+4401 
-4411 NEKARFL
+4411 
-4418 EDSSEDDFMAR
+4418 
-4429 LQAATSPYAEEELRF
+4429 
-4444 LGIDKEISLLN
+4444 
-4455 SELENSAYVIKSA
+4455 
-4468 EREILKQNEA
+4468 
-4478 VEGFEAIKSLLPSI
+4478 
-4492 LKKAENNISF
+4492 
-4502 KTKEGKIIDFNA
+4502 
-4514 KPKKD
+4514 KKD
-4519 EASPH
+4519 
-4524 EKLNMSV
+4524 
-4531 KKSIESLFNSSEKL
+4531 
-4545 MQIGEYRGSKL
+4545 YSK
-4556 FALKAG
+4556 
-4562 NAKCVIK
+4562 
-4569 MGENLQNSLY
+4569 
-4579 FTELDYMDIKGAF
+4579 
-4592 SANLR
+4592 
-4597 FKNAFE
+4597 
-4603 KISKNSY
+4603 
-4610 FTDLEQKIKD
+4610 
-4620 AKEAQKRALKKLE
+4620 
-4633 NEKARD
+4633 
-4639 LSEINKTLNDALVE
+4639 
-4653 KAELAIFLG
+4653 
-4662 RAEQEHKSLV
+4662 
-4672 SAVHNVPDI
+4672 
-4681 KENEEDKFTKLEEF
+4681 
-4695 IMAKYNKN
+4695 

>member
-1 MQFNFNFEAFEKSG
+1 MQFNFNFEAFEQSG

-81 AEFNAGLSWLGED
+81 AEFNAGLSWLGEE
-94 KRQNFNFYDFKK
+94 KKQNFNFYDFKK
-106 AKEKANSKQGLIQAD
+106 AKEKANSKQGLIEAD
-121 LKAQEKELKRKE
+121 LKEKERQMQKKE

-192 ALKSVREKLEKGDLE
+192 ALKSVREKLERGDLE

-215 LRSKYDELD
+215 LRSKYDEPD

-245 NEAEREF
+245 SEAEREF

-269 NVKEF
+269 NIKEF

-378 GVLGGLKGF
+378 GVLGGMKGF

-483 PEQNIQAAEKIIDE
+483 PQQNIQAAEKIIDE

-572 RSDKDGSTLAYLLEI
+572 RSDTHGSTLAYLLEI
-587 AKDDVKIQSNLKNM
+587 AKDDVKIQNNLKNM

-619 PREIKH
+619 AREIKH

-638 KEVESQIS
+638 KEVESQIAR
-646 KLYDENYRVVLSKG
+646 LYDENYRVVLSKG

-710 YIFNRDKTPNFIN
+710 YIFNKDKTPNFIN

-853 FLGRVRELVGENELY
+853 FLGRVRELVGDTPAPLGANLEARALSGASQGPSKQENFIKKALNKDEAKL
-868 ERKIGKEFL
+868 FL
-877 EELSPSAMPKQISI
+877 ENLNGAKIPKKLDIEGFLKELESV
-891 DEFLN
+891 E
-896 TLENFK
+896 
-902 NKENFLKHIEKDPK
+902 NKENFISHLSKKEDAQS
-916 RKDYLNLIEPTL
+916 RLAYLNLVKPTL
-928 KEPDIAFKKLENGV
+928 EEADLILHNG
-942 EKEKFIKKFSDGK
+942 KRQDYIKKFNDGK
-955 DFFYLLATKDN
+955 DFFTLLITEENGKRLITFLPKTREDFIKNKIDN
-966 KETIL
+966 ASLIQSFTSRASK
-971 TAFKTDKIN
+971 
-980 TILKEFNADI
+980 
-990 IPTFIRQGSKGK
+990 QGNGL
-1002 AAGTTNEGIITQPLF
+1002 ANESITQPLF

-1041 IAKNLVQGTSEKL
+1041 IAKNLVQGTASQL

-1090 FSKQIQ
+1090 FAKQIQ

-1154 FLEAKRI
+1154 FLEAKRA
-1161 EQARIKEEEQA
+1161 EEARIKEEEQA
-1172 RINTIKTAQENAY
+1172 RINAIKTAQENAY

-1191 LGKDILE
+1191 LGNDILE

-1222 LEEQRGQVKGAF
+1222 LEEQRGQV
-1234 YKEGL
+1234 
-1239 GEIDLVWGEI
+1239 
-1249 TDLEKHKGYGLAHI
+1249 
-1263 LDKRKSEFV
+1263 R
-1272 EQGASQSEAA
+1272 
-1282 QKAAEFAKNEIS
+1282 
-1294 NIMQNGK
+1294 
-1301 IINKANEATRI
+1301 
-1312 ETQDYRLILKQNWK
+1312 
-1326 GEPTKNKWLVTA
+1326 
-1338 YMKKEKGESI
+1338 
-1348 SSTPFTKEDNLS
+1348 
-1360 LNSKESIAQ
+1360 
-1369 KALNLHEKLYLKDN
+1369 
-1383 DTPLNVEYKIVNKD
+1383 
-1397 DIKPSFT
+1397 
-1404 LSKTQFRS
+1404 
-1412 QKQEDLI
+1412 
-1419 KKIKENF
+1419 
-1426 NPDLL
+1426 
-1431 VNIRGDLKKGN
+1431 
-1442 PIITKEGEVISGNHR
+1442 
-1457 AAALKELEGE
+1457 
-1467 NLAKYQ
+1467 
-1473 NAVKEAFGVE
+1473 
-1483 LKENE
+1483 
-1488 MLVRVADTSEAEIRR
+1488 
-1503 FSAASNEGLENNL
+1503 
-1516 GEQGVSLFAKYQDKI
+1516 
-1531 KALKE
+1531 
-1536 AKKPFVADDVYNLK
+1536 
-1550 YLVNK
+1550 
-1555 ALGESSITKEN
+1555 
-1566 DTSKA
+1566 
-1571 LFASLARGRNNTIL
+1571 
-1585 KALNELEKENLE
+1585 
-1597 QVSKVANMFFDNAG
+1597 G

-1726 KAKNDEVLEAEVIEE
+1726 KALNLHEKLYLKDNDTPLNVEYKIVNKDDIKPTFTLSKTQFRSQKQEDLIKKIKENFNPDLLVNIRGDLKKGNPIITKEGEVISGNHRAAALKELEGENLAKYQNAVKEAFGVELKENEMLVRVADTSEAEIRRFAAASNEGLENNLGEQGVSLFAKYQDKIKALKEAKKPFVADDVYNLKYLVNKALGESSITKENDTSKALFASLARGRNNTILKALNELEKENLEQVSKVANMFFDNAGAFYNLTHDLDLPKMQNLQNYFSDVLVSAAKADYTRAEDFTKLNEDIRAFLDSSDKEAMLKLSPNLVSDLLTKALGAGFARFARLENPSASLYEFLNGLKKDLLEKGAPDLFSGGKGIKLNERDEFDFAKELILKGQDSEEKFRLYQNLEELKAWKSKSSLNQPTKESLDKDLNKSYTLELENLEPVSLNANALSKETEALTQSVENGHKQSTTIAKTDEESIAQKAKNDEVLEAEVIEE

-1754 QRKLLSYIKENT
+1754 QRKLLTYIKENT
-1766 PLKLLEHKK
+1766 PLRLLEHKK

-1804 RDLGKIELKIKENE
+1804 RDFTKLKEDF
-1818 SVKAKIKNTY
+1818 
-1828 EISQSEAK
+1828 K
-1836 ELEEHFNF
+1836 ELESQSF
-1844 KGKKPLLRELR
+1844 KRDLLDKTKPLRKAEKEELTSEVLEQVQKENLKLYLNDTSGNLTKFLNAKKPFKITMRGA
-1855 ENEIK
+1855 NIK
-1860 HALKSHGNKE
+1860 HILNRHGEN
-1870 SEEARGN
+1870 S
-1877 IAITLQDI
+1877 TLAKNGQPFVNLEDI
-1885 EANYPKITQEY
+1885 KKY
-1896 DEKFFTQKGVIY
+1896 DEIINNADRQILKENDKGEKTLLSG
-1908 VKQVNG
+1908 KQING
-1914 HHIVIEEA
+1914 HYIVISSVRLKNGE
-1922 LSGQDKLIFKTMWK
+1922 LKLKTM
-1936 TKGNYNKEVLL
+1936 
-1947 KNAKT
+1947 
-1952 SPYPQNADE
+1952 
-1961 AVRLETISKQELE
+1961 
-1974 QSNPQQSH
+1974 
-1982 LSTDESI
+1982 
-1989 TQNSQEAKIKEAVK
+1989 
-2003 NHNAI
+2003 
-2008 YKEILD
+2008 YKE
-2014 NDYIFTDERSK
+2014 N
-2025 MFRKRERELIENLAK
+2025 
-2040 DEKVQAFTSQWG
+2040 
-2052 YPFKKDGELH
+2052 
-2062 GVGLDYK
+2062 
-2069 AKVYGKGKHK
+2069 GK
-2079 MMRVSGGGF
+2079 
-2088 GSKAFQK
+2088 
-2095 KKERLLELEKERLQE
+2095 LE
-2110 AFKADFGIDGFISK
+2110 
-2124 YVENGFFE
+2124 
-2132 TLWRETS
+2132 
-2139 AYKGT
+2139 
-2144 DYGWGVDP
+2144 
-2152 REYYPYYENRIMPS
+2152 
-2166 DTITQAKEK
+2166 
-2175 LQKEK
+2175 
-2180 SNWSVKRQ
+2180 
-2188 EAKGSEDIIFTD
+2188 
-2200 KKGKE
+2200 
-2205 HTLTKETQKA
+2205 
-2215 WLEAFGLKSLE
+2215 
-2226 EAYIPNFK
+2226 
-2234 AEVKEAIN
+2234 
-2242 RVLGGEEIKLTKGS
+2242 
-2256 FEKLLKRD
+2256 
-2264 REEFLPY
+2264 
-2271 IKDTLEKA
+2271 
-2279 DLIIKDKENA
+2279 
-2289 LIFVKDIG
+2289 
-2297 KKSYFTSVAKN
+2297 
-2308 ANNEWVIS
+2308 
-2316 TNSLKTLNTLK
+2316 
-2327 NRVDDNGEVLY
+2327 
-2338 LSKEAPNILAEAFTK
+2338 
-2353 RAFSNEL
+2353 
-2360 AKDIIPQKPQQK
+2360 
-2372 ALNLQEIE
+2372 
-2380 QSLKARKSQINDEIS
+2380 
-2395 ANDKAF
+2395 NDKAF
-2401 KENLKEV
+2401 KSVKLPSETPSVLRGQSLTTDLDGYPSHADESIAQNEAKKSLFESSENFYDYHKKLLREISIEGLDKQNAKDKLYFNTFQTYMEKVGNFEKNLLIIVQEVRPFLRLNQKDKIIGKFFRQRDKKDFKNSLKELV
-2408 SKVKPILEAL
+2408 YLYVHKDKLGIDD
-2418 KKEWEALEPTIVT
+2418 I
-2431 WTHTDYSKAKPKKY
+2431 HTYTMDY
-2445 YKRKPN
+2445 
-2451 LSNLWHIE
+2451 
-2459 ETLDVYKGYARESD
+2459 VESM
-2473 RHANQVAREIALLE
+2473 A
-2487 KYVKLLKDKEA
+2487 KYVKGLLPYDNHPSFEKLVKEKKLFDEVIRQENKPSVKPLDEFGVNFEGFKGKEA
-2498 EVKAFKAKAEADE
+2498 VD
-2511 NALILESRI
+2511 
-2520 IPIYNQLREAF
+2520 
-2531 KKGHHTTKQILEANN
+2531 
-2546 IKQDSVQA
+2546 
-2554 KEVIDSIAQ
+2554 
-2563 TRQYLEDTFNI
+2563 
-2574 KPLEEF
+2574 
-2580 GTNYAEFYRDGKGAV
+2580 
-2595 EKLLKEAEDFKQRG
+2595 KLLS
-2609 EKGEFKGQVAGAFY
+2609 EKRGQVKGAFY

-2705 GKDKKWVI
+2705 GKDKKRVI

-2774 LKGEQNSAKENEA
+2774 LKGEQNDAKENEA

-2807 LFTNEELNRGQ
+2807 LFTNEQLNRGQ

-2903 RPREDNSVQ
+2903 RPREDNIIEP
-2912 SKRSLHMGAN
+2912 KRSLHMGAN

-2952 AKAQKRSE
+2952 ARAHKRSE

-3652 AGNRWYLLG
+3652 AGSRWYLLG

-4299 KAGTGALSQAELS
+4299 KAGTGALSQADLS

>member
-1 MQFNFNFEAFEKSG
+1 MEFNFNFEAFEQSG

-39 ENKGDENAI
+39 ETKGDENAI

-81 AEFNAGLSWLGED
+81 AEFNAATSWLD
-94 KRQNFNFYDFKK
+94 NKQNFNFYDFKK

-121 LKAQEKELKRKE
+121 LKEKEKQMQKKE

-192 ALKSVREKLEKGDLE
+192 ALKSVREKLERGDLE

-215 LRSKYDELD
+215 LRSKYDEPD

-245 NEAEREF
+245 SEAEREF

-269 NVKEF
+269 NIKEF

-483 PEQNIQAAEKIIDE
+483 PQQNIQAAEKIINE

-619 PREIKH
+619 AREIKH

-710 YIFNRDKTPNFIN
+710 YIFNKDKTPNFIN

-980 TILKEFNADI
+980 TILKEFNTDI

-1068 KVVKGAFDP
+1068 KVVKGGFDP
-1077 IFRLLPDKILFGL
+1077 IFRLLPDGILFGL

-1172 RINTIKTAQENAY
+1172 RINAIKTAQENAY

-1198 PSSLKEDFGENFAGY
+1198 AEEKPLKDEFGVNFEGF

-1239 GEIDLVWGEI
+1239 GEIDLVWG
-1249 TDLEKHKGYGLAHI
+1249 DKNYGLEHI
-1263 LDKRKSEFV
+1263 LNKHGGEFKNLAR
-1272 EQGASQSEAA
+1272 ELSEAV
-1282 QKAAEFAKNEIS
+1282 E
-1294 NIMQNGK
+1294 NGK
-1301 IINKANEATRI
+1301 IVKDDKGRLRLEYENKI
-1312 ETQDYRLILKQNWK
+1312 VGIKDNWK
-1326 GEPTKNKWLVTA
+1326 GEKTAHWVVTA
-1338 YMKKEKGESI
+1338 YVKKEKEASLYT
-1348 SSTPFTKEDNLS
+1348 SASFTKGEALP

-1397 DIKPSFT
+1397 DIKPTFT

-1442 PIITKEGEVISGNHR
+1442 PIITKQGEVISGNHR

-1467 NLAKYQ
+1467 NLSKYQ

-1611 AFYKEGLGEI
+1611 AFYNLTH
-1621 DLVWGDKNYGLEH
+1621 DLDLPKMQNLQNYFSDVLVSAAKADFTRAEDFTRLNEDIRAFLDSGDKNAMLKLSPNLVSDLLAKAMGAGFARFARLENPSASLYEFLNGLKKDLLEKGAPDLFSGGKG
-1634 ILNKHGGEFK
+1634 IKLNERDEFDFAKELILKGQDSEEKFRLYQNLEELKAWKSKSSLNQPTKESLDKDLNKSYTLELE
-1644 NLARELS
+1644 NLEPVSLNANALS
-1651 EAVEN
+1651 KETEALTQSVESGHKQSTTIAKTDEESIAEN
-1656 GKIVKDDKGRLRLE
+1656 GIKDDKQAFLQFIKIMQDTKNGDFYPSENLQNALEKSGKKARENALELFIKEYESKDAKLVELLKNIQEPRIASKALSLIKHFTQARMMQSAIKAVPSDILMKYVNIDASQRLE
-1670 YENKIV
+1670 V
-1676 GIKDNWKGEKTAHW
+1676 LS
-1690 VVTAYVKKEK
+1690 
-1700 EASLYTSA
+1700 SLYGDFSNIM
-1708 SFTKGEAL
+1708 KEVAL
-1716 PLNSNESIAQ
+1716 
-1726 KAKNDEVLEAEVIEE
+1726 
-1741 VGLNEPMKFLEFQ
+1741 
-1754 QRKLLSYIKENT
+1754 
-1766 PLKLLEHKK
+1766 
-1775 ELKTRDILNFLEQS
+1775 
-1789 ALNGKQKVFLMRNLE
+1789 
-1804 RDLGKIELKIKENE
+1804 
-1818 SVKAKIKNTY
+1818 
-1828 EISQSEAK
+1828 
-1836 ELEEHFNF
+1836 
-1844 KGKKPLLRELR
+1844 KGKKIPDPAALSEKGGAYVFNRQYRKILNIYEKIQENEELLRLLAHK
-1855 ENEIK
+1855 NDYKTTIEIIQ
-1860 HALKSHGNKE
+1860 E
-1870 SEEARGN
+1870 SKA
-1877 IAITLQDI
+1877 
-1885 EANYPKITQEY
+1885 
-1896 DEKFFTQKGVIY
+1896 KGLS
-1908 VKQVNG
+1908 VKQTKEA
-1914 HHIVIEEA
+1914 IEENKKQTA
-1922 LSGQDKLIFKTMWK
+1922 KLFDEVIRQE
-1936 TKGNYNKEVLL
+1936 NK
-1947 KNAKT
+1947 
-1952 SPYPQNADE
+1952 P
-1961 AVRLETISKQELE
+1961 
-1974 QSNPQQSH
+1974 
-1982 LSTDESI
+1982 
-1989 TQNSQEAKIKEAVK
+1989 
-2003 NHNAI
+2003 
-2008 YKEILD
+2008 
-2014 NDYIFTDERSK
+2014 
-2025 MFRKRERELIENLAK
+2025 
-2040 DEKVQAFTSQWG
+2040 
-2052 YPFKKDGELH
+2052 
-2062 GVGLDYK
+2062 
-2069 AKVYGKGKHK
+2069 
-2079 MMRVSGGGF
+2079 
-2088 GSKAFQK
+2088 
-2095 KKERLLELEKERLQE
+2095 
-2110 AFKADFGIDGFISK
+2110 
-2124 YVENGFFE
+2124 
-2132 TLWRETS
+2132 
-2139 AYKGT
+2139 
-2144 DYGWGVDP
+2144 
-2152 REYYPYYENRIMPS
+2152 
-2166 DTITQAKEK
+2166 
-2175 LQKEK
+2175 
-2180 SNWSVKRQ
+2180 SVKPLD
-2188 EAKGSEDIIFTD
+2188 EFGVNFEGFKG
-2200 KKGKE
+2200 
-2205 HTLTKETQKA
+2205 
-2215 WLEAFGLKSLE
+2215 
-2226 EAYIPNFK
+2226 
-2234 AEVKEAIN
+2234 KEAIN
-2242 RVLGGEEIKLTKGS
+2242 
-2256 FEKLLKRD
+2256 KLL
-2264 REEFLPY
+2264 EE
-2271 IKDTLEKA
+2271 
-2279 DLIIKDKENA
+2279 
-2289 LIFVKDIG
+2289 
-2297 KKSYFTSVAKN
+2297 
-2308 ANNEWVIS
+2308 
-2316 TNSLKTLNTLK
+2316 
-2327 NRVDDNGEVLY
+2327 
-2338 LSKEAPNILAEAFTK
+2338 
-2353 RAFSNEL
+2353 
-2360 AKDIIPQKPQQK
+2360 
-2372 ALNLQEIE
+2372 
-2380 QSLKARKSQINDEIS
+2380 
-2395 ANDKAF
+2395 
-2401 KENLKEV
+2401 
-2408 SKVKPILEAL
+2408 
-2418 KKEWEALEPTIVT
+2418 
-2431 WTHTDYSKAKPKKY
+2431 
-2445 YKRKPN
+2445 
-2451 LSNLWHIE
+2451 
-2459 ETLDVYKGYARESD
+2459 
-2473 RHANQVAREIALLE
+2473 
-2487 KYVKLLKDKEA
+2487 
-2498 EVKAFKAKAEADE
+2498 
-2511 NALILESRI
+2511 
-2520 IPIYNQLREAF
+2520 
-2531 KKGHHTTKQILEANN
+2531 
-2546 IKQDSVQA
+2546 
-2554 KEVIDSIAQ
+2554 
-2563 TRQYLEDTFNI
+2563 
-2574 KPLEEF
+2574 
-2580 GTNYAEFYRDGKGAV
+2580 
-2595 EKLLKEAEDFKQRG
+2595 QR
-2609 EKGEFKGQVAGAFY
+2609 GQVAGAFY

-2774 LKGEQNSAKENEA
+2774 LKGEQNDAKENEA

-2903 RPREDNSVQ
+2903 RPREDNIIEP
-2912 SKRSLHMGAN
+2912 KRSLHMGAN

-2952 AKAQKRSE
+2952 ARAHKRSE

-3121 YEKGGAII
+3121 YQKGGAII

-3625 GATWLNKEILR
+3625 GATWLDKEILR

-4183 MQAAEKIVE
+4183 IQAAEKIVE

-4299 KAGTGALSQAELS
+4299 KAGTGALSQADLS